1 MTEAAEEGNTRAQ
14 EYLVHYY
21 FDQDAEKY
29 DLKKACRWASEC
41 ADSSDPT
48 VAVVL
53 GISFANGEVAEID
66 EKQAFEWLSK
76 AKDQEKN
83 LNGEACYYLGKFY
96 EEGDVTEKSLDDA
109 EHFYQL
115 AVRKHFANGS
125 ESLERVRREK
135 EEIRKAEEAKAL
147 QEQKEAEEL
156 KKQEEV
162 KQLLNLKPEQA
173 EGDVKSEEEVSE
185 PEEAESEEEA
195 SESEEA
201 ESEEEASEPEGAK
214 SEEAVSETEEV
225 SEPEEAKSEEA
236 VSETEEVSELEE
248 AKSEKESLEA
258 TNTTETAENEMVSS
272 EEVEEE
278 ITSQEVEV
286 TQAQQESSP
295 QMQADIAFA
304 RLLQQ
309 AKETQS
315 RIQKL
320 PRQETV
326 KEEDQKTQESESLPK
341 EETKETETVSPE
353 PVEEDFVSEIE
364 EAESSIQK
372 EIAEAQKF
380 EKELDVL
387 QKKMAQ
393 NVQDLQE
400 EKNEA
405 EKTKVFDK
413 ADLDQIQQVEA
424 NPSSEDTE
432 SAEESE
438 QEEADIETD
447 IETDVETDAEINND
461 IETDIAYDTEESENV
476 DSEEAETFF
485 EEEEEDEDDEEWETS
500 ADNFVASLLK
510 TGAKLT
516 NTSEPVIREEE
527 ETTSE
532 TVESE
537 SENQNIEDESVETD
551 SSKAFSE
558 ETESSENESA
568 EAEPSKG
575 DSAEIDEEE
584 SLEESEDESV
594 TDEVADYI
602 ENSDNSDNSDDSY
615 DEDSDDAVDSYDDNS
630 DDAADLEE
638 DSKEEAASD
647 LVEESLSDEYSQ
659 DEYLEEDYAEDDY
672 QKEDDS
678 FEDENDSKTE
688 NQNESSVKSM
698 PRATLVDDS
707 VYEYEKAIID
717 DLKQEDVSRYVDVD
731 EETYEEVKKKK
742 HHVVPIVL
750 LVLVSSIALAAAILA
765 ATGHLGEFVNALNEQ
780 FSAGNQPDVDES
792 AKLPEKSS
800 DKALEENTEKEHSSE
815 VKSSE
820 TQTSSDTAPS
830 SSADDNLENNNEN
843 NQTSQ
848 NTAADTAAVS
858 DSAEITSSAGSTE
871 PSSLKEESST
881 PEKSVDEAETESE
894 SEIESQTESESET
907 ETESDSE
914 TETEIEKES
923 QTQTE
928 SETETKTASTEQ
940 EKTSLEQTETS
951 TQDAENKTEAE
962 TESESEVETETET
975 EMETEAES
983 ESEEDNTNPY
993 HEAAKAK
1000 YPTFSNE
1007 SYTPIPEVSSGCI
1020 YAKYTNFDE
1029 AFQTLYTNQ
1038 SDLPGAT
1045 QVALNT
1051 PGFNIIGY
1059 RVYMLAYQDGILN
1072 AYSTQLDGTDL
1083 QLSAANVGTEA
1094 YIMNGSIFSENR
1106 EYSMT
1111 GDPVGTAYPY
1121 IKRFLTFG
1129 EDKVYYLDTDG
1140 DITRSDYQH
1149 TAIQRLELGIDDG
1162 NDVAWA
1168 QVMGPYLIYYDTKTE
1183 LMYSCN
1189 LDVGTIV
1196 LLDFDGVSDPSGLC
1210 GNGNWVYGLY
1220 DGKLA
1225 KVRPNGS
1232 ELQTIYEPDDSLEL
1246 VSVEHAMEN
1255 YIILTAKNTANIK
1268 TSAENNSADSNAGI
1282 KTYCYNLQTGELT
1295 QLSAE

>member
-1 MTEAAEEGNTRAQ
+1 M
-14 EYLVHYY
+14 
-21 FDQDAEKY
+21 
-29 DLKKACRWASEC
+29 
-41 ADSSDPT
+41 
-48 VAVVL
+48 
-53 GISFANGEVAEID
+53 
-66 EKQAFEWLSK
+66 
-76 AKDQEKN
+76 
-83 LNGEACYYLGKFY
+83 
-96 EEGDVTEKSLDDA
+96 
-109 EHFYQL
+109 
-115 AVRKHFANGS
+115 
-125 ESLERVRREK
+125 
-135 EEIRKAEEAKAL
+135 
-147 QEQKEAEEL
+147 
-156 KKQEEV
+156 
-162 KQLLNLKPEQA
+162 
-173 EGDVKSEEEVSE
+173 
-185 PEEAESEEEA
+185 
-195 SESEEA
+195 
-201 ESEEEASEPEGAK
+201 
-214 SEEAVSETEEV
+214 
-225 SEPEEAKSEEA
+225 
-236 VSETEEVSELEE
+236 
-248 AKSEKESLEA
+248 
-258 TNTTETAENEMVSS
+258 
-272 EEVEEE
+272 
-278 ITSQEVEV
+278 
-286 TQAQQESSP
+286 
-295 QMQADIAFA
+295 
-304 RLLQQ
+304 
-309 AKETQS
+309 
-315 RIQKL
+315 
-320 PRQETV
+320 
-326 KEEDQKTQESESLPK
+326 PK

-438 QEEADIETD
+438 QEEAD

-558 ETESSENESA
+558 ETESSENEPA
-568 EAEPSKG
+568 EAEPSKN
-575 DSAEIDEEE
+575 DSAEIEEE
-584 SLEESEDESV
+584 SLEESEDESL

-602 ENSDNSDNSDDSY
+602 ENSDDSCEDDSDDKVDSY
-615 DEDSDDAVDSYDDNS
+615 EEDSDAAV
-630 DDAADLEE
+630 DLEE
-638 DSKEEAASD
+638 DSKEEAISD
-647 LVEESLSDEYSQ
+647 PEEESLSDEYSQ
-659 DEYLEEDYAEDDY
+659 DEYSEDGYSQDEYSEEDYAEDDY

-742 HHVVPIVL
+742 HHVVPIVI

-780 FSAGNQPDVDES
+780 FSAGNQPDAEES

-800 DKALEENTEKEHSSE
+800 DKSLEENTEKEHSSE

-820 TQTSSDTAPS
+820 TQTSSETAPS

-881 PEKSVDEAETESE
+881 QEKSVDEAETESE
-894 SEIESQTESESET
+894 SEAETEKESQTEYEFETESET
-907 ETESDSE
+907 ETESQ
-914 TETEIEKES
+914 TEK
-923 QTQTE
+923 E

-962 TESESEVETETET
+962 TESETETETET
-975 EMETEAES
+975 ESEVESEMETEAES

-1007 SYTPIPEVSSGCI
+1007 SYTPIPAVSSGCI

-1038 SDLPGAT
+1038 SDLSGAA

-1168 QVMGPYLIYYDTKTE
+1168 QVMGSYLIYYDTKTE

-1196 LLDFDGVSDPSGLC
+1196 LLDFDGVAAPSGLC

-1268 TSAENNSADSNAGI
+1268 KSAENNSADSNAGI

-1295 QLSAE
+1295 QLSSE

>member
-1 MTEAAEEGNTRAQ
+1 M
-14 EYLVHYY
+14 
-21 FDQDAEKY
+21 
-29 DLKKACRWASEC
+29 
-41 ADSSDPT
+41 
-48 VAVVL
+48 
-53 GISFANGEVAEID
+53 
-66 EKQAFEWLSK
+66 
-76 AKDQEKN
+76 
-83 LNGEACYYLGKFY
+83 
-96 EEGDVTEKSLDDA
+96 
-109 EHFYQL
+109 
-115 AVRKHFANGS
+115 
-125 ESLERVRREK
+125 
-135 EEIRKAEEAKAL
+135 
-147 QEQKEAEEL
+147 
-156 KKQEEV
+156 
-162 KQLLNLKPEQA
+162 
-173 EGDVKSEEEVSE
+173 
-185 PEEAESEEEA
+185 
-195 SESEEA
+195 
-201 ESEEEASEPEGAK
+201 
-214 SEEAVSETEEV
+214 
-225 SEPEEAKSEEA
+225 
-236 VSETEEVSELEE
+236 
-248 AKSEKESLEA
+248 
-258 TNTTETAENEMVSS
+258 
-272 EEVEEE
+272 
-278 ITSQEVEV
+278 
-286 TQAQQESSP
+286 
-295 QMQADIAFA
+295 
-304 RLLQQ
+304 
-309 AKETQS
+309 
-315 RIQKL
+315 
-320 PRQETV
+320 
-326 KEEDQKTQESESLPK
+326 PK

-372 EIAEAQKF
+372 EIAAAQKF

-438 QEEADIETD
+438 QEEAD

-558 ETESSENESA
+558 ETESSENEPA
-568 EAEPSKG
+568 EAEPSKD
-575 DSAEIDEEE
+575 DSAEIEEE
-584 SLEESEDESV
+584 SLEESEDESL

-602 ENSDNSDNSDDSY
+602 ENSDDSCEDDSDDKVDSY
-615 DEDSDDAVDSYDDNS
+615 EEDSDAAV
-630 DDAADLEE
+630 DLEE
-638 DSKEEAASD
+638 DSKEEAISD
-647 LVEESLSDEYSQ
+647 PEEESLSDEYSQ
-659 DEYLEEDYAEDDY
+659 DEYSEDGYSQDEYSEEDYAEDDY

-742 HHVVPIVL
+742 HHVVPIVI

-780 FSAGNQPDVDES
+780 FSAGNQPDAEES

-800 DKALEENTEKEHSSE
+800 DKSLEENTEKEHSSE

-820 TQTSSDTAPS
+820 TQTSSETAPS

-881 PEKSVDEAETESE
+881 QEKSVDEAETESE
-894 SEIESQTESESET
+894 SEAET
-907 ETESDSE
+907 E
-914 TETEIEKES
+914 K
-923 QTQTE
+923 E

-951 TQDAENKTEAE
+951 TQDAENKTES
-962 TESESEVETETET
+962 ESESERETETESQT
-975 EMETEAES
+975 ESEVESEMETEAES

-1007 SYTPIPEVSSGCI
+1007 SYTPIPAVSSGCI

-1196 LLDFDGVSDPSGLC
+1196 LLDFDGVAAPSGLC

-1282 KTYCYNLQTGELT
+1282 KTYCYNLQTGELS

>member
-1 MTEAAEEGNTRAQ
+1 M
-14 EYLVHYY
+14 
-21 FDQDAEKY
+21 
-29 DLKKACRWASEC
+29 
-41 ADSSDPT
+41 
-48 VAVVL
+48 
-53 GISFANGEVAEID
+53 
-66 EKQAFEWLSK
+66 
-76 AKDQEKN
+76 
-83 LNGEACYYLGKFY
+83 
-96 EEGDVTEKSLDDA
+96 
-109 EHFYQL
+109 
-115 AVRKHFANGS
+115 
-125 ESLERVRREK
+125 
-135 EEIRKAEEAKAL
+135 
-147 QEQKEAEEL
+147 
-156 KKQEEV
+156 
-162 KQLLNLKPEQA
+162 
-173 EGDVKSEEEVSE
+173 
-185 PEEAESEEEA
+185 
-195 SESEEA
+195 
-201 ESEEEASEPEGAK
+201 
-214 SEEAVSETEEV
+214 
-225 SEPEEAKSEEA
+225 
-236 VSETEEVSELEE
+236 
-248 AKSEKESLEA
+248 
-258 TNTTETAENEMVSS
+258 
-272 EEVEEE
+272 
-278 ITSQEVEV
+278 
-286 TQAQQESSP
+286 
-295 QMQADIAFA
+295 
-304 RLLQQ
+304 
-309 AKETQS
+309 
-315 RIQKL
+315 
-320 PRQETV
+320 
-326 KEEDQKTQESESLPK
+326 
-341 EETKETETVSPE
+341 
-353 PVEEDFVSEIE
+353 
-364 EAESSIQK
+364 
-372 EIAEAQKF
+372 
-380 EKELDVL
+380 
-387 QKKMAQ
+387 
-393 NVQDLQE
+393 
-400 EKNEA
+400 
-405 EKTKVFDK
+405 
-413 ADLDQIQQVEA
+413 
-424 NPSSEDTE
+424 
-432 SAEESE
+432 
-438 QEEADIETD
+438 
-447 IETDVETDAEINND
+447 
-461 IETDIAYDTEESENV
+461 
-476 DSEEAETFF
+476 
-485 EEEEEDEDDEEWETS
+485 
-500 ADNFVASLLK
+500 
-510 TGAKLT
+510 
-516 NTSEPVIREEE
+516 
-527 ETTSE
+527 
-532 TVESE
+532 
-537 SENQNIEDESVETD
+537 
-551 SSKAFSE
+551 
-558 ETESSENESA
+558 
-568 EAEPSKG
+568 
-575 DSAEIDEEE
+575 
-584 SLEESEDESV
+584 
-594 TDEVADYI
+594 
-602 ENSDNSDNSDDSY
+602 
-615 DEDSDDAVDSYDDNS
+615 
-630 DDAADLEE
+630 
-638 DSKEEAASD
+638 
-647 LVEESLSDEYSQ
+647 
-659 DEYLEEDYAEDDY
+659 
-672 QKEDDS
+672 
-678 FEDENDSKTE
+678 
-688 NQNESSVKSM
+688 
-698 PRATLVDDS
+698 
-707 VYEYEKAIID
+707 
-717 DLKQEDVSRYVDVD
+717 D

-780 FSAGNQPDVDES
+780 FSSGNQPDADES
-792 AKLPEKSS
+792 AKLPDKSS

-820 TQTSSDTAPS
+820 TQTSSETAPS
-830 SSADDNLENNNEN
+830 SSADDNSENNNEN

-881 PEKSVDEAETESE
+881 PEKSVDEVETESETEKESQTESE
-894 SEIESQTESESET
+894 SETESETETETETESQTESESET
-907 ETESDSE
+907 ETE
-914 TETEIEKES
+914 
-923 QTQTE
+923 
-928 SETETKTASTEQ
+928 TKLASTEQ

-951 TQDAENKTEAE
+951 TEDAETK
-962 TESESEVETETET
+962 TESESESERETEKESQTESESEGETEKESQTESESEAETETETESEPETET

-1000 YPTFSNE
+1000 YPAFSNE

-1038 SDLPGAT
+1038 SDLTGAA

-1196 LLDFDGVSDPSGLC
+1196 LLDFDGVADPSGLC

>member
-1 MTEAAEEGNTRAQ
+1 M
-14 EYLVHYY
+14 
-21 FDQDAEKY
+21 
-29 DLKKACRWASEC
+29 
-41 ADSSDPT
+41 
-48 VAVVL
+48 
-53 GISFANGEVAEID
+53 
-66 EKQAFEWLSK
+66 
-76 AKDQEKN
+76 
-83 LNGEACYYLGKFY
+83 
-96 EEGDVTEKSLDDA
+96 
-109 EHFYQL
+109 
-115 AVRKHFANGS
+115 
-125 ESLERVRREK
+125 
-135 EEIRKAEEAKAL
+135 
-147 QEQKEAEEL
+147 
-156 KKQEEV
+156 
-162 KQLLNLKPEQA
+162 
-173 EGDVKSEEEVSE
+173 
-185 PEEAESEEEA
+185 
-195 SESEEA
+195 
-201 ESEEEASEPEGAK
+201 
-214 SEEAVSETEEV
+214 
-225 SEPEEAKSEEA
+225 
-236 VSETEEVSELEE
+236 
-248 AKSEKESLEA
+248 
-258 TNTTETAENEMVSS
+258 
-272 EEVEEE
+272 
-278 ITSQEVEV
+278 
-286 TQAQQESSP
+286 
-295 QMQADIAFA
+295 
-304 RLLQQ
+304 
-309 AKETQS
+309 
-315 RIQKL
+315 
-320 PRQETV
+320 
-326 KEEDQKTQESESLPK
+326 PK

-447 IETDVETDAEINND
+447 VETDAEINND
-461 IETDIAYDTEESENV
+461 IETDIAYDTEESESV

-568 EAEPSKG
+568 EAEPSKD

-584 SLEESEDESV
+584 SLEESEDESL

-602 ENSDNSDNSDDSY
+602 ENSDNSDDSY
-615 DEDSDDAVDSYDDNS
+615 AEDSDDAVDSYDDNS

-647 LVEESLSDEYSQ
+647 LEEESLSDEYSQ
-659 DEYLEEDYAEDDY
+659 DEYSEEDYAEDDY

-688 NQNESSVKSM
+688 NQNESLVKSM

-742 HHVVPIVL
+742 HHVVPIVI

-780 FSAGNQPDVDES
+780 FSAGNQPDAEES
-792 AKLPEKSS
+792 VKLPEKSS

-820 TQTSSDTAPS
+820 TQTSSDTAAS

-871 PSSLKEESST
+871 PSSLREESST
-881 PEKSVDEAETESE
+881 QEKSVDEAETESE
-894 SEIESQTESESET
+894 SETETEKESQTESESKVET
-907 ETESDSE
+907 ETELERE
-914 TETEIEKES
+914 TES
-923 QTQTE
+923 QTEKE
-928 SETETKTASTEQ
+928 SETETNTASTEQ

-962 TESESEVETETET
+962 TESETETESESEVETETESQT
-975 EMETEAES
+975 ESEVESEMETEAES

-1007 SYTPIPEVSSGCI
+1007 SYTPIPDVSSGCI

-1038 SDLPGAT
+1038 SDLSGAA

-1196 LLDFDGVSDPSGLC
+1196 LLDFDGVAAPSGLC

-1282 KTYCYNLQTGELT
+1282 KTYCYNLQTGELS

>member
-1 MTEAAEEGNTRAQ
+1 M
-14 EYLVHYY
+14 
-21 FDQDAEKY
+21 
-29 DLKKACRWASEC
+29 
-41 ADSSDPT
+41 
-48 VAVVL
+48 
-53 GISFANGEVAEID
+53 
-66 EKQAFEWLSK
+66 
-76 AKDQEKN
+76 
-83 LNGEACYYLGKFY
+83 
-96 EEGDVTEKSLDDA
+96 
-109 EHFYQL
+109 
-115 AVRKHFANGS
+115 
-125 ESLERVRREK
+125 
-135 EEIRKAEEAKAL
+135 
-147 QEQKEAEEL
+147 
-156 KKQEEV
+156 
-162 KQLLNLKPEQA
+162 
-173 EGDVKSEEEVSE
+173 
-185 PEEAESEEEA
+185 
-195 SESEEA
+195 
-201 ESEEEASEPEGAK
+201 
-214 SEEAVSETEEV
+214 
-225 SEPEEAKSEEA
+225 
-236 VSETEEVSELEE
+236 
-248 AKSEKESLEA
+248 
-258 TNTTETAENEMVSS
+258 
-272 EEVEEE
+272 
-278 ITSQEVEV
+278 
-286 TQAQQESSP
+286 
-295 QMQADIAFA
+295 
-304 RLLQQ
+304 
-309 AKETQS
+309 
-315 RIQKL
+315 
-320 PRQETV
+320 
-326 KEEDQKTQESESLPK
+326 PK

-372 EIAEAQKF
+372 EIAAAQKF

-438 QEEADIETD
+438 QEEAD

-558 ETESSENESA
+558 ETESSENEPA
-568 EAEPSKG
+568 EAEPSKD
-575 DSAEIDEEE
+575 DSAEIEEE
-584 SLEESEDESV
+584 SLEESEDESL

-602 ENSDNSDNSDDSY
+602 ENSDDSCEDDSDDKVDSY
-615 DEDSDDAVDSYDDNS
+615 EEDSDAAV
-630 DDAADLEE
+630 DLEE
-638 DSKEEAASD
+638 DSKEEAISD
-647 LVEESLSDEYSQ
+647 PEEESLSDEYSQ
-659 DEYLEEDYAEDDY
+659 DEYSEDGYSQDEYSEEDYAEDDY

-742 HHVVPIVL
+742 HHVVPIVI

-780 FSAGNQPDVDES
+780 FSAGNQPDAEES

-800 DKALEENTEKEHSSE
+800 DKSLEENTEKEHSSE

-820 TQTSSDTAPS
+820 TQTSSETAPS

-881 PEKSVDEAETESE
+881 QEKSVDEAETESE
-894 SEIESQTESESET
+894 SEAET
-907 ETESDSE
+907 E
-914 TETEIEKES
+914 K
-923 QTQTE
+923 E

-951 TQDAENKTEAE
+951 TQDAENKTES
-962 TESESEVETETET
+962 ESESERETETESQT
-975 EMETEAES
+975 ESEVESEMETEAES
-983 ESEEDNTNPY
+983 EYEEDNTNPY

-1007 SYTPIPEVSSGCI
+1007 SYTPIPAVSSGCI

-1038 SDLPGAT
+1038 SDLSGAA

-1168 QVMGPYLIYYDTKTE
+1168 QVMGSHLIYYDTKTE

-1196 LLDFDGVSDPSGLC
+1196 LLDFDGVAAPSGLC

-1255 YIILTAKNTANIK
+1255 YIILTAKNTAKIK
-1268 TSAENNSADSNAGI
+1268 KSAENNSADSNAGI

-1295 QLSAE
+1295 QLSSE

>member
-1 MTEAAEEGNTRAQ
+1 M
-14 EYLVHYY
+14 
-21 FDQDAEKY
+21 
-29 DLKKACRWASEC
+29 
-41 ADSSDPT
+41 
-48 VAVVL
+48 
-53 GISFANGEVAEID
+53 
-66 EKQAFEWLSK
+66 
-76 AKDQEKN
+76 
-83 LNGEACYYLGKFY
+83 
-96 EEGDVTEKSLDDA
+96 
-109 EHFYQL
+109 
-115 AVRKHFANGS
+115 
-125 ESLERVRREK
+125 
-135 EEIRKAEEAKAL
+135 
-147 QEQKEAEEL
+147 
-156 KKQEEV
+156 
-162 KQLLNLKPEQA
+162 
-173 EGDVKSEEEVSE
+173 
-185 PEEAESEEEA
+185 
-195 SESEEA
+195 
-201 ESEEEASEPEGAK
+201 
-214 SEEAVSETEEV
+214 
-225 SEPEEAKSEEA
+225 
-236 VSETEEVSELEE
+236 
-248 AKSEKESLEA
+248 
-258 TNTTETAENEMVSS
+258 
-272 EEVEEE
+272 
-278 ITSQEVEV
+278 
-286 TQAQQESSP
+286 
-295 QMQADIAFA
+295 
-304 RLLQQ
+304 
-309 AKETQS
+309 
-315 RIQKL
+315 
-320 PRQETV
+320 
-326 KEEDQKTQESESLPK
+326 PK

-372 EIAEAQKF
+372 EIAAAQKF

-438 QEEADIETD
+438 QEEAD

-558 ETESSENESA
+558 ETESSENEPA
-568 EAEPSKG
+568 EAEPSKD
-575 DSAEIDEEE
+575 DSAEIEE
-584 SLEESEDESV
+584 SLEESEDESL

-602 ENSDNSDNSDDSY
+602 ENSDDSCEDDSDDKVDSY
-615 DEDSDDAVDSYDDNS
+615 EEDSDAAV
-630 DDAADLEE
+630 DLEE
-638 DSKEEAASD
+638 DSKEEAISD
-647 LVEESLSDEYSQ
+647 PEEESLSDEYSQ
-659 DEYLEEDYAEDDY
+659 DEYSEDGYSQDEYSEEDYAEDDY

-742 HHVVPIVL
+742 HHVVPIVI

-780 FSAGNQPDVDES
+780 FSAGNQPDAEES

-800 DKALEENTEKEHSSE
+800 DKSLEENTEKEHSSE

-820 TQTSSDTAPS
+820 TQTSSETAPS

-881 PEKSVDEAETESE
+881 QEKSVDEAETESE
-894 SEIESQTESESET
+894 SEAET
-907 ETESDSE
+907 E
-914 TETEIEKES
+914 K
-923 QTQTE
+923 E

-951 TQDAENKTEAE
+951 TQDAENKTES
-962 TESESEVETETET
+962 ESESERETETESQT
-975 EMETEAES
+975 ESEVESEMETEAES

-1007 SYTPIPEVSSGCI
+1007 SYTPIPAVSSGCI

-1196 LLDFDGVSDPSGLC
+1196 LLDFDGVAAPSGLC

-1282 KTYCYNLQTGELT
+1282 KTYCYNLQTGELS

>member
-1 MTEAAEEGNTRAQ
+1 M
-14 EYLVHYY
+14 
-21 FDQDAEKY
+21 
-29 DLKKACRWASEC
+29 
-41 ADSSDPT
+41 
-48 VAVVL
+48 
-53 GISFANGEVAEID
+53 
-66 EKQAFEWLSK
+66 
-76 AKDQEKN
+76 
-83 LNGEACYYLGKFY
+83 
-96 EEGDVTEKSLDDA
+96 
-109 EHFYQL
+109 
-115 AVRKHFANGS
+115 
-125 ESLERVRREK
+125 
-135 EEIRKAEEAKAL
+135 
-147 QEQKEAEEL
+147 
-156 KKQEEV
+156 
-162 KQLLNLKPEQA
+162 
-173 EGDVKSEEEVSE
+173 
-185 PEEAESEEEA
+185 
-195 SESEEA
+195 
-201 ESEEEASEPEGAK
+201 
-214 SEEAVSETEEV
+214 
-225 SEPEEAKSEEA
+225 
-236 VSETEEVSELEE
+236 
-248 AKSEKESLEA
+248 
-258 TNTTETAENEMVSS
+258 
-272 EEVEEE
+272 
-278 ITSQEVEV
+278 
-286 TQAQQESSP
+286 
-295 QMQADIAFA
+295 
-304 RLLQQ
+304 
-309 AKETQS
+309 
-315 RIQKL
+315 
-320 PRQETV
+320 
-326 KEEDQKTQESESLPK
+326 
-341 EETKETETVSPE
+341 
-353 PVEEDFVSEIE
+353 
-364 EAESSIQK
+364 
-372 EIAEAQKF
+372 
-380 EKELDVL
+380 
-387 QKKMAQ
+387 
-393 NVQDLQE
+393 
-400 EKNEA
+400 
-405 EKTKVFDK
+405 
-413 ADLDQIQQVEA
+413 
-424 NPSSEDTE
+424 
-432 SAEESE
+432 
-438 QEEADIETD
+438 
-447 IETDVETDAEINND
+447 
-461 IETDIAYDTEESENV
+461 
-476 DSEEAETFF
+476 
-485 EEEEEDEDDEEWETS
+485 
-500 ADNFVASLLK
+500 
-510 TGAKLT
+510 
-516 NTSEPVIREEE
+516 IREEE
-527 ETTSE
+527 ETPSE
-532 TVESE
+532 IAETE
-537 SENQNIEDESVETD
+537 SENQNIEEEPVEID
-551 SSKAFSE
+551 SS
-558 ETESSENESA
+558 ETEPIETEPSENESA
-568 EAEPSKG
+568 EAEPLK
-575 DSAEIDEEE
+575 DESAEMDAEE
-584 SLEESEDESV
+584 SLEESEDESL
-594 TDEVADYI
+594 TDEVTDYI
-602 ENSDNSDNSDDSY
+602 ENS
-615 DEDSDDAVDSYDDNS
+615 EDSDAENSDGIVDSYEDNS
-630 DDAADLEE
+630 DDAVDLEE

-647 LVEESLSDEYSQ
+647 PVEESLSDEYSQ
-659 DEYLEEDYAEDDY
+659 DEYSEDGYSEDEYSEEDYAEGDY
-672 QKEDDS
+672 QKEDDG

-780 FSAGNQPDVDES
+780 FSSGNQPDADES
-792 AKLPEKSS
+792 AKLPDKSS

-820 TQTSSDTAPS
+820 TQTSSETAPS
-830 SSADDNLENNNEN
+830 SSADDNSENNNEN

-881 PEKSVDEAETESE
+881 PEKSVDEVETESETEKESQTESE
-894 SEIESQTESESET
+894 SETESETETETETESQTESESET
-907 ETESDSE
+907 ETE
-914 TETEIEKES
+914 
-923 QTQTE
+923 
-928 SETETKTASTEQ
+928 TKLASTEQ

-951 TQDAENKTEAE
+951 TEDAETK
-962 TESESEVETETET
+962 TESESESERETEKESQTESESEGETEKESQTESESEAETETETESEPETET

-1000 YPTFSNE
+1000 YPAFSNE

-1038 SDLPGAT
+1038 SDLTGAA

-1196 LLDFDGVSDPSGLC
+1196 LLDFDGVADPSGLC

>member
-1 MTEAAEEGNTRAQ
+1 
-14 EYLVHYY
+14 
-21 FDQDAEKY
+21 
-29 DLKKACRWASEC
+29 
-41 ADSSDPT
+41 
-48 VAVVL
+48 
-53 GISFANGEVAEID
+53 
-66 EKQAFEWLSK
+66 
-76 AKDQEKN
+76 
-83 LNGEACYYLGKFY
+83 
-96 EEGDVTEKSLDDA
+96 
-109 EHFYQL
+109 
-115 AVRKHFANGS
+115 
-125 ESLERVRREK
+125 
-135 EEIRKAEEAKAL
+135 
-147 QEQKEAEEL
+147 
-156 KKQEEV
+156 
-162 KQLLNLKPEQA
+162 
-173 EGDVKSEEEVSE
+173 
-185 PEEAESEEEA
+185 
-195 SESEEA
+195 
-201 ESEEEASEPEGAK
+201 
-214 SEEAVSETEEV
+214 
-225 SEPEEAKSEEA
+225 
-236 VSETEEVSELEE
+236 
-248 AKSEKESLEA
+248 
-258 TNTTETAENEMVSS
+258 
-272 EEVEEE
+272 
-278 ITSQEVEV
+278 
-286 TQAQQESSP
+286 
-295 QMQADIAFA
+295 
-304 RLLQQ
+304 
-309 AKETQS
+309 
-315 RIQKL
+315 
-320 PRQETV
+320 
-326 KEEDQKTQESESLPK
+326 
-341 EETKETETVSPE
+341 
-353 PVEEDFVSEIE
+353 
-364 EAESSIQK
+364 
-372 EIAEAQKF
+372 
-380 EKELDVL
+380 
-387 QKKMAQ
+387 
-393 NVQDLQE
+393 
-400 EKNEA
+400 
-405 EKTKVFDK
+405 
-413 ADLDQIQQVEA
+413 
-424 NPSSEDTE
+424 
-432 SAEESE
+432 
-438 QEEADIETD
+438 
-447 IETDVETDAEINND
+447 
-461 IETDIAYDTEESENV
+461 
-476 DSEEAETFF
+476 
-485 EEEEEDEDDEEWETS
+485 
-500 ADNFVASLLK
+500 
-510 TGAKLT
+510 
-516 NTSEPVIREEE
+516 
-527 ETTSE
+527 SE

-558 ETESSENESA
+558 ETESSENEPA
-568 EAEPSKG
+568 EAEPSKD
-575 DSAEIDEEE
+575 DSAEIEEE
-584 SLEESEDESV
+584 SLEESEDESL

-602 ENSDNSDNSDDSY
+602 ENSDDSCEDDSDDKVDSY
-615 DEDSDDAVDSYDDNS
+615 EEDSDAAV
-630 DDAADLEE
+630 DLEE
-638 DSKEEAASD
+638 DSKEEAISD
-647 LVEESLSDEYSQ
+647 PEEESLSDEYSQ
-659 DEYLEEDYAEDDY
+659 DEYSEDGYSQDEYSEEDYAEDDY

-742 HHVVPIVL
+742 HHVVPIVI

-780 FSAGNQPDVDES
+780 FSAGNQPDAEES

-800 DKALEENTEKEHSSE
+800 DKSLEENTEKEHSSE

-820 TQTSSDTAPS
+820 TQTSSETAPS

-881 PEKSVDEAETESE
+881 QEKSVDEAETESE
-894 SEIESQTESESET
+894 SEAET
-907 ETESDSE
+907 E
-914 TETEIEKES
+914 K
-923 QTQTE
+923 E

-962 TESESEVETETET
+962 TESETETETET
-975 EMETEAES
+975 ESEVESEMETEAES

-1007 SYTPIPEVSSGCI
+1007 SYTPIPAVSSGCI

-1038 SDLPGAT
+1038 SDLSGAA

-1196 LLDFDGVSDPSGLC
+1196 LLDFDGVAAPSGLC

-1282 KTYCYNLQTGELT
+1282 KTYCYNLQTGELS

>member
-1 MTEAAEEGNTRAQ
+1 
-14 EYLVHYY
+14 
-21 FDQDAEKY
+21 
-29 DLKKACRWASEC
+29 
-41 ADSSDPT
+41 
-48 VAVVL
+48 
-53 GISFANGEVAEID
+53 
-66 EKQAFEWLSK
+66 
-76 AKDQEKN
+76 
-83 LNGEACYYLGKFY
+83 
-96 EEGDVTEKSLDDA
+96 
-109 EHFYQL
+109 
-115 AVRKHFANGS
+115 
-125 ESLERVRREK
+125 
-135 EEIRKAEEAKAL
+135 
-147 QEQKEAEEL
+147 
-156 KKQEEV
+156 
-162 KQLLNLKPEQA
+162 
-173 EGDVKSEEEVSE
+173 
-185 PEEAESEEEA
+185 
-195 SESEEA
+195 
-201 ESEEEASEPEGAK
+201 
-214 SEEAVSETEEV
+214 
-225 SEPEEAKSEEA
+225 
-236 VSETEEVSELEE
+236 
-248 AKSEKESLEA
+248 
-258 TNTTETAENEMVSS
+258 MVSS

-320 PRQETV
+320 PKQETV

-372 EIAEAQKF
+372 EIAAAQKF

-438 QEEADIETD
+438 QEEAD

-527 ETTSE
+527 ETPSE

-568 EAEPSKG
+568 EAEPSKD

-584 SLEESEDESV
+584 SLEESEDESL

-602 ENSDNSDNSDDSY
+602 ENSDNSDDSY

-659 DEYLEEDYAEDDY
+659 DEYSEEDYAEDDY

-742 HHVVPIVL
+742 HHVVPIVI

-780 FSAGNQPDVDES
+780 FSAGNQPDAEES

-800 DKALEENTEKEHSSE
+800 DKSLEENTEKEHSSE

-820 TQTSSDTAPS
+820 TQTSSETAPS

-881 PEKSVDEAETESE
+881 QEKSVDEAETESE
-894 SEIESQTESESET
+894 SEAETEKESQTEYESETESET
-907 ETESDSE
+907 ETESQ
-914 TETEIEKES
+914 TEK
-923 QTQTE
+923 E

-962 TESESEVETETET
+962 TESETETETET
-975 EMETEAES
+975 ESEVESEMETEAES

-1007 SYTPIPEVSSGCI
+1007 SYTPIPAVSSGCI

-1038 SDLPGAT
+1038 SDLSGAA

-1282 KTYCYNLQTGELT
+1282 KTYCYNLQTGELS

>member
-1 MTEAAEEGNTRAQ
+1 M
-14 EYLVHYY
+14 
-21 FDQDAEKY
+21 
-29 DLKKACRWASEC
+29 
-41 ADSSDPT
+41 
-48 VAVVL
+48 
-53 GISFANGEVAEID
+53 
-66 EKQAFEWLSK
+66 
-76 AKDQEKN
+76 
-83 LNGEACYYLGKFY
+83 
-96 EEGDVTEKSLDDA
+96 
-109 EHFYQL
+109 
-115 AVRKHFANGS
+115 
-125 ESLERVRREK
+125 
-135 EEIRKAEEAKAL
+135 
-147 QEQKEAEEL
+147 
-156 KKQEEV
+156 
-162 KQLLNLKPEQA
+162 
-173 EGDVKSEEEVSE
+173 
-185 PEEAESEEEA
+185 
-195 SESEEA
+195 
-201 ESEEEASEPEGAK
+201 
-214 SEEAVSETEEV
+214 
-225 SEPEEAKSEEA
+225 
-236 VSETEEVSELEE
+236 
-248 AKSEKESLEA
+248 
-258 TNTTETAENEMVSS
+258 
-272 EEVEEE
+272 
-278 ITSQEVEV
+278 
-286 TQAQQESSP
+286 
-295 QMQADIAFA
+295 
-304 RLLQQ
+304 
-309 AKETQS
+309 
-315 RIQKL
+315 
-320 PRQETV
+320 
-326 KEEDQKTQESESLPK
+326 
-341 EETKETETVSPE
+341 
-353 PVEEDFVSEIE
+353 
-364 EAESSIQK
+364 
-372 EIAEAQKF
+372 
-380 EKELDVL
+380 
-387 QKKMAQ
+387 
-393 NVQDLQE
+393 
-400 EKNEA
+400 
-405 EKTKVFDK
+405 
-413 ADLDQIQQVEA
+413 
-424 NPSSEDTE
+424 
-432 SAEESE
+432 
-438 QEEADIETD
+438 
-447 IETDVETDAEINND
+447 
-461 IETDIAYDTEESENV
+461 
-476 DSEEAETFF
+476 
-485 EEEEEDEDDEEWETS
+485 
-500 ADNFVASLLK
+500 
-510 TGAKLT
+510 
-516 NTSEPVIREEE
+516 
-527 ETTSE
+527 
-532 TVESE
+532 
-537 SENQNIEDESVETD
+537 
-551 SSKAFSE
+551 
-558 ETESSENESA
+558 
-568 EAEPSKG
+568 
-575 DSAEIDEEE
+575 
-584 SLEESEDESV
+584 
-594 TDEVADYI
+594 
-602 ENSDNSDNSDDSY
+602 
-615 DEDSDDAVDSYDDNS
+615 
-630 DDAADLEE
+630 
-638 DSKEEAASD
+638 
-647 LVEESLSDEYSQ
+647 SDEYSQ
-659 DEYLEEDYAEDDY
+659 DEYSEDDY

-742 HHVVPIVL
+742 HHVVPIVI

-780 FSAGNQPDVDES
+780 FSSGNQPDADES
-792 AKLPEKSS
+792 AKLPDKAS
-800 DKALEENTEKEHSSE
+800 DKSLEENTEKEHSSE

-820 TQTSSDTAPS
+820 TQTSSETALS
-830 SSADDNLENNNEN
+830 SSADDNSENNNEN

-894 SEIESQTESESET
+894 SDIESQTESESET
-907 ETESDSE
+907 ESE
-914 TETEIEKES
+914 TETEKES
-923 QTQTE
+923 QTEKESETE

-951 TQDAENKTEAE
+951 TQDAENRTESESESERETEKESQTESESETETEKESQTEKESETESETETEIE
-962 TESESEVETETET
+962 TESESETET

-1007 SYTPIPEVSSGCI
+1007 SYTPIPDVSSGCI

-1268 TSAENNSADSNAGI
+1268 TSAENNSADSNARI

>member
-1 MTEAAEEGNTRAQ
+1 M
-14 EYLVHYY
+14 
-21 FDQDAEKY
+21 
-29 DLKKACRWASEC
+29 
-41 ADSSDPT
+41 
-48 VAVVL
+48 
-53 GISFANGEVAEID
+53 
-66 EKQAFEWLSK
+66 
-76 AKDQEKN
+76 
-83 LNGEACYYLGKFY
+83 
-96 EEGDVTEKSLDDA
+96 
-109 EHFYQL
+109 
-115 AVRKHFANGS
+115 
-125 ESLERVRREK
+125 
-135 EEIRKAEEAKAL
+135 
-147 QEQKEAEEL
+147 
-156 KKQEEV
+156 
-162 KQLLNLKPEQA
+162 
-173 EGDVKSEEEVSE
+173 
-185 PEEAESEEEA
+185 
-195 SESEEA
+195 
-201 ESEEEASEPEGAK
+201 
-214 SEEAVSETEEV
+214 
-225 SEPEEAKSEEA
+225 
-236 VSETEEVSELEE
+236 
-248 AKSEKESLEA
+248 
-258 TNTTETAENEMVSS
+258 
-272 EEVEEE
+272 
-278 ITSQEVEV
+278 
-286 TQAQQESSP
+286 
-295 QMQADIAFA
+295 
-304 RLLQQ
+304 
-309 AKETQS
+309 
-315 RIQKL
+315 
-320 PRQETV
+320 
-326 KEEDQKTQESESLPK
+326 
-341 EETKETETVSPE
+341 
-353 PVEEDFVSEIE
+353 
-364 EAESSIQK
+364 
-372 EIAEAQKF
+372 
-380 EKELDVL
+380 
-387 QKKMAQ
+387 
-393 NVQDLQE
+393 
-400 EKNEA
+400 
-405 EKTKVFDK
+405 
-413 ADLDQIQQVEA
+413 
-424 NPSSEDTE
+424 
-432 SAEESE
+432 
-438 QEEADIETD
+438 
-447 IETDVETDAEINND
+447 
-461 IETDIAYDTEESENV
+461 
-476 DSEEAETFF
+476 
-485 EEEEEDEDDEEWETS
+485 
-500 ADNFVASLLK
+500 
-510 TGAKLT
+510 
-516 NTSEPVIREEE
+516 IREEE
-527 ETTSE
+527 ETPSE
-532 TVESE
+532 IAETE
-537 SENQNIEDESVETD
+537 SENQNIEEEPVEID
-551 SSKAFSE
+551 SS
-558 ETESSENESA
+558 ETEPIETEPSENKSA
-568 EAEPSKG
+568 EAEPSK
-575 DSAEIDEEE
+575 DESAEMDAEE
-584 SLEESEDESV
+584 SLEESEDESL
-594 TDEVADYI
+594 TDEVTDYI
-602 ENSDNSDNSDDSY
+602 ENSEE
-615 DEDSDDAVDSYDDNS
+615 EDSDSIVDSYEDNS
-630 DDAADLEE
+630 DDAVDLEE

-647 LVEESLSDEYSQ
+647 PVEESLSDEYSQ
-659 DEYLEEDYAEDDY
+659 DEYSEDGYSEDEYSEEDYAEGDY
-672 QKEDDS
+672 QKEDDG

-780 FSAGNQPDVDES
+780 FSSGNQPDADES
-792 AKLPEKSS
+792 AKLPDKAS

-820 TQTSSDTAPS
+820 TQTSSETAPS
-830 SSADDNLENNNEN
+830 SSADDNSENNNEN

-881 PEKSVDEAETESE
+881 PEKSVDEVETESE
-894 SEIESQTESESET
+894 TEKESQTESESET
-907 ETESDSE
+907 ESE
-914 TETEIEKES
+914 TETE
-923 QTQTE
+923 
-928 SETETKTASTEQ
+928 TKPASTEQ

-951 TQDAENKTEAE
+951 TEDAETK
-962 TESESEVETETET
+962 TESESEVETEKESQTKSESELELETETETESESETET

-1020 YAKYTNFDE
+1020 YAKYTDFDE

-1038 SDLPGAT
+1038 SDLPGVA

-1196 LLDFDGVSDPSGLC
+1196 LLDFDGVADPSGLC

-1268 TSAENNSADSNAGI
+1268 KGAENNSADSNAGI

>member
-1 MTEAAEEGNTRAQ
+1 MP
-14 EYLVHYY
+14 
-21 FDQDAEKY
+21 K
-29 DLKKACRWASEC
+29 
-41 ADSSDPT
+41 
-48 VAVVL
+48 
-53 GISFANGEVAEID
+53 
-66 EKQAFEWLSK
+66 
-76 AKDQEKN
+76 
-83 LNGEACYYLGKFY
+83 
-96 EEGDVTEKSLDDA
+96 
-109 EHFYQL
+109 
-115 AVRKHFANGS
+115 
-125 ESLERVRREK
+125 
-135 EEIRKAEEAKAL
+135 
-147 QEQKEAEEL
+147 
-156 KKQEEV
+156 
-162 KQLLNLKPEQA
+162 
-173 EGDVKSEEEVSE
+173 EVS
-185 PEEAESEEEA
+185 
-195 SESEEA
+195 
-201 ESEEEASEPEGAK
+201 
-214 SEEAVSETEEV
+214 
-225 SEPEEAKSEEA
+225 
-236 VSETEEVSELEE
+236 
-248 AKSEKESLEA
+248 
-258 TNTTETAENEMVSS
+258 
-272 EEVEEE
+272 
-278 ITSQEVEV
+278 
-286 TQAQQESSP
+286 
-295 QMQADIAFA
+295 
-304 RLLQQ
+304 
-309 AKETQS
+309 
-315 RIQKL
+315 
-320 PRQETV
+320 
-326 KEEDQKTQESESLPK
+326 
-341 EETKETETVSPE
+341 KETETVSSE

-438 QEEADIETD
+438 QEEAA

-485 EEEEEDEDDEEWETS
+485 EEEEDEDDEEWETS

-558 ETESSENESA
+558 ETESSENEPA
-568 EAEPSKG
+568 EAEPSKD
-575 DSAEIDEEE
+575 DSAEIEEE
-584 SLEESEDESV
+584 SLEESEDESL

-602 ENSDNSDNSDDSY
+602 ENSDDSCEDDSDDKVDSY
-615 DEDSDDAVDSYDDNS
+615 EEDSDAAV
-630 DDAADLEE
+630 DLEE
-638 DSKEEAASD
+638 DSKEEAISD
-647 LVEESLSDEYSQ
+647 PEEESLSDEYSQ
-659 DEYLEEDYAEDDY
+659 DEYSEDGYSQDEYSEEDYAEDDY

-688 NQNESSVKSM
+688 NQNESLVKSM

-742 HHVVPIVL
+742 HHVVPIVI

-780 FSAGNQPDVDES
+780 FSAGNQPDAEES

-800 DKALEENTEKEHSSE
+800 DKSLEENTEKEHSSE

-820 TQTSSDTAPS
+820 TQTSSETAPS

-881 PEKSVDEAETESE
+881 QEKSVDEAETESE
-894 SEIESQTESESET
+894 SEAETEKESQTEYESETESETEIESQTE
-907 ETESDSE
+907 
-914 TETEIEKES
+914 K
-923 QTQTE
+923 E

-962 TESESEVETETET
+962 TESETETETET
-975 EMETEAES
+975 ESEVESEMETEAES

-1007 SYTPIPEVSSGCI
+1007 SYTPIPAVSSGCI

-1038 SDLPGAT
+1038 SDLSGAA

-1196 LLDFDGVSDPSGLC
+1196 LLDFDGVAAPSGLC

-1232 ELQTIYEPDDSLEL
+1232 ELQTIYEPDLSLIHISEPDDSLEL

-1268 TSAENNSADSNAGI
+1268 KSAENNSADSNAGI

-1295 QLSAE
+1295 QLSSE

>member
-1 MTEAAEEGNTRAQ
+1 
-14 EYLVHYY
+14 
-21 FDQDAEKY
+21 
-29 DLKKACRWASEC
+29 
-41 ADSSDPT
+41 
-48 VAVVL
+48 
-53 GISFANGEVAEID
+53 
-66 EKQAFEWLSK
+66 
-76 AKDQEKN
+76 
-83 LNGEACYYLGKFY
+83 
-96 EEGDVTEKSLDDA
+96 
-109 EHFYQL
+109 
-115 AVRKHFANGS
+115 
-125 ESLERVRREK
+125 
-135 EEIRKAEEAKAL
+135 
-147 QEQKEAEEL
+147 
-156 KKQEEV
+156 
-162 KQLLNLKPEQA
+162 
-173 EGDVKSEEEVSE
+173 
-185 PEEAESEEEA
+185 
-195 SESEEA
+195 
-201 ESEEEASEPEGAK
+201 
-214 SEEAVSETEEV
+214 
-225 SEPEEAKSEEA
+225 
-236 VSETEEVSELEE
+236 
-248 AKSEKESLEA
+248 
-258 TNTTETAENEMVSS
+258 
-272 EEVEEE
+272 
-278 ITSQEVEV
+278 
-286 TQAQQESSP
+286 
-295 QMQADIAFA
+295 
-304 RLLQQ
+304 
-309 AKETQS
+309 
-315 RIQKL
+315 
-320 PRQETV
+320 
-326 KEEDQKTQESESLPK
+326 
-341 EETKETETVSPE
+341 
-353 PVEEDFVSEIE
+353 
-364 EAESSIQK
+364 
-372 EIAEAQKF
+372 
-380 EKELDVL
+380 
-387 QKKMAQ
+387 MAQ

-413 ADLDQIQQVEA
+413 ADLDQIQQVET

-432 SAEESE
+432 SADESE
-438 QEEADIETD
+438 QAEADI
-447 IETDVETDAEINND
+447 ETDAEINND
-461 IETDIAYDTEESENV
+461 IETDIAVDTEESENV

-527 ETTSE
+527 ETPSE
-532 TVESE
+532 IAETE
-537 SENQNIEDESVETD
+537 SENQNIEEEPVEID
-551 SSKAFSE
+551 SS
-558 ETESSENESA
+558 ETEPIETEPSENESA
-568 EAEPSKG
+568 EAEPLK
-575 DSAEIDEEE
+575 DESAEMDAEE
-584 SLEESEDESV
+584 SLEESEDESL
-594 TDEVADYI
+594 TDEVTDYI
-602 ENSDNSDNSDDSY
+602 ENS
-615 DEDSDDAVDSYDDNS
+615 EDSDAENSDGIVDSYEDNS
-630 DDAADLEE
+630 DDAVDLEE

-647 LVEESLSDEYSQ
+647 PVEESLSDEYSQ
-659 DEYLEEDYAEDDY
+659 DEYSEDGYSEDEYSEEDYAEGDY
-672 QKEDDS
+672 QKEDDG

-780 FSAGNQPDVDES
+780 FSSGNQPDADES
-792 AKLPEKSS
+792 AKLPDKSS

-820 TQTSSDTAPS
+820 TQTSSETAPS
-830 SSADDNLENNNEN
+830 SSADDNSENNNEN

-881 PEKSVDEAETESE
+881 PEKSVDEVETESETEKESQTESE
-894 SEIESQTESESET
+894 SETESETETETETESQTESESET
-907 ETESDSE
+907 ETE
-914 TETEIEKES
+914 
-923 QTQTE
+923 
-928 SETETKTASTEQ
+928 TKLASTEQ

-951 TQDAENKTEAE
+951 TEDAETK
-962 TESESEVETETET
+962 TESESESERKTEKESQTESESEGETEKESQTESESEAETETETESEPETET

-1000 YPTFSNE
+1000 YPAFSNE

-1038 SDLPGAT
+1038 SDLTGAA

-1196 LLDFDGVSDPSGLC
+1196 LLDFDGVADPSGLC

>member
-1 MTEAAEEGNTRAQ
+1 M
-14 EYLVHYY
+14 
-21 FDQDAEKY
+21 
-29 DLKKACRWASEC
+29 
-41 ADSSDPT
+41 
-48 VAVVL
+48 
-53 GISFANGEVAEID
+53 
-66 EKQAFEWLSK
+66 
-76 AKDQEKN
+76 
-83 LNGEACYYLGKFY
+83 
-96 EEGDVTEKSLDDA
+96 
-109 EHFYQL
+109 
-115 AVRKHFANGS
+115 
-125 ESLERVRREK
+125 
-135 EEIRKAEEAKAL
+135 
-147 QEQKEAEEL
+147 
-156 KKQEEV
+156 
-162 KQLLNLKPEQA
+162 
-173 EGDVKSEEEVSE
+173 
-185 PEEAESEEEA
+185 
-195 SESEEA
+195 
-201 ESEEEASEPEGAK
+201 
-214 SEEAVSETEEV
+214 
-225 SEPEEAKSEEA
+225 
-236 VSETEEVSELEE
+236 
-248 AKSEKESLEA
+248 
-258 TNTTETAENEMVSS
+258 
-272 EEVEEE
+272 
-278 ITSQEVEV
+278 
-286 TQAQQESSP
+286 
-295 QMQADIAFA
+295 
-304 RLLQQ
+304 
-309 AKETQS
+309 
-315 RIQKL
+315 
-320 PRQETV
+320 
-326 KEEDQKTQESESLPK
+326 PK

-372 EIAEAQKF
+372 EIAAAQKF

-400 EKNEA
+400 ERNEA

-447 IETDVETDAEINND
+447 VETDAEINND

-485 EEEEEDEDDEEWETS
+485 EEEEDEDDEEWETS

-532 TVESE
+532 TVEPE

-568 EAEPSKG
+568 EAEPSKD

-584 SLEESEDESV
+584 SLEESEDESL

-602 ENSDNSDNSDDSY
+602 ENSDNSD
-615 DEDSDDAVDSYDDNS
+615 DAVDSDDDNS
-630 DDAADLEE
+630 DDAVNLEE

-659 DEYLEEDYAEDDY
+659 DEYSEDGYSEEDYAEDDY

-688 NQNESSVKSM
+688 NQNESLVKSM

-742 HHVVPIVL
+742 HHIVPIVI

-780 FSAGNQPDVDES
+780 FSSGNQPDAEES

-800 DKALEENTEKEHSSE
+800 DKSLEENTEKEHSSE

-820 TQTSSDTAPS
+820 TQTSSETAPS

-858 DSAEITSSAGSTE
+858 DSAKITSSAGSTE

-881 PEKSVDEAETESE
+881 QEKSVDEAETESE
-894 SEIESQTESESET
+894 SEAETEKESQTEYESETESET
-907 ETESDSE
+907 ETESQ
-914 TETEIEKES
+914 TEK
-923 QTQTE
+923 E

-962 TESESEVETETET
+962 TESETETETET
-975 EMETEAES
+975 ESEVESEMETEAES
-983 ESEEDNTNPY
+983 EYEEDNTNPY

-1000 YPTFSNE
+1000 YPAFSNE

-1038 SDLPGAT
+1038 SDLSGAA

-1168 QVMGPYLIYYDTKTE
+1168 QVMGSYLIYYDTKTE

-1196 LLDFDGVSDPSGLC
+1196 LLDFDGVAAPSGLC

-1268 TSAENNSADSNAGI
+1268 KSAENNSADSNAGI

-1295 QLSAE
+1295 QLSSE

>member
-1 MTEAAEEGNTRAQ
+1 
-14 EYLVHYY
+14 
-21 FDQDAEKY
+21 
-29 DLKKACRWASEC
+29 
-41 ADSSDPT
+41 
-48 VAVVL
+48 
-53 GISFANGEVAEID
+53 
-66 EKQAFEWLSK
+66 
-76 AKDQEKN
+76 
-83 LNGEACYYLGKFY
+83 
-96 EEGDVTEKSLDDA
+96 
-109 EHFYQL
+109 
-115 AVRKHFANGS
+115 
-125 ESLERVRREK
+125 
-135 EEIRKAEEAKAL
+135 
-147 QEQKEAEEL
+147 
-156 KKQEEV
+156 
-162 KQLLNLKPEQA
+162 
-173 EGDVKSEEEVSE
+173 
-185 PEEAESEEEA
+185 
-195 SESEEA
+195 
-201 ESEEEASEPEGAK
+201 
-214 SEEAVSETEEV
+214 
-225 SEPEEAKSEEA
+225 
-236 VSETEEVSELEE
+236 
-248 AKSEKESLEA
+248 
-258 TNTTETAENEMVSS
+258 MVSS

-320 PRQETV
+320 PKQETV

-341 EETKETETVSPE
+341 EEAKETETVSPE

-372 EIAEAQKF
+372 EIAAAQKF

-438 QEEADIETD
+438 QEEAD

-568 EAEPSKG
+568 EAEPSKD

-584 SLEESEDESV
+584 SLEESEDESL

-602 ENSDNSDNSDDSY
+602 ENSDNSDDSY

-659 DEYLEEDYAEDDY
+659 DEYSEDDY

-688 NQNESSVKSM
+688 NQNESLVKSM

-780 FSAGNQPDVDES
+780 FSSGNQPDADES

-820 TQTSSDTAPS
+820 TQTSYETAPS
-830 SSADDNLENNNEN
+830 SSADDNSENNNEN

-858 DSAEITSSAGSTE
+858 DSAEITSNAGSTE

-881 PEKSVDEAETESE
+881 TEKSVDEAETESE
-894 SEIESQTESESET
+894 SEIESQTEYESETESET

-951 TQDAENKTEAE
+951 TQDAENKTESE
-962 TESESEVETETET
+962 TETEKESQTESESEAETEKESQTESEIET
-975 EMETEAES
+975 EIETEAES

-1000 YPTFSNE
+1000 YPAFSNE

-1038 SDLPGAT
+1038 SDLSGAA

>member
-1 MTEAAEEGNTRAQ
+1 
-14 EYLVHYY
+14 
-21 FDQDAEKY
+21 
-29 DLKKACRWASEC
+29 
-41 ADSSDPT
+41 
-48 VAVVL
+48 
-53 GISFANGEVAEID
+53 
-66 EKQAFEWLSK
+66 
-76 AKDQEKN
+76 
-83 LNGEACYYLGKFY
+83 
-96 EEGDVTEKSLDDA
+96 
-109 EHFYQL
+109 
-115 AVRKHFANGS
+115 
-125 ESLERVRREK
+125 
-135 EEIRKAEEAKAL
+135 
-147 QEQKEAEEL
+147 
-156 KKQEEV
+156 
-162 KQLLNLKPEQA
+162 
-173 EGDVKSEEEVSE
+173 
-185 PEEAESEEEA
+185 
-195 SESEEA
+195 
-201 ESEEEASEPEGAK
+201 
-214 SEEAVSETEEV
+214 
-225 SEPEEAKSEEA
+225 
-236 VSETEEVSELEE
+236 
-248 AKSEKESLEA
+248 
-258 TNTTETAENEMVSS
+258 
-272 EEVEEE
+272 
-278 ITSQEVEV
+278 
-286 TQAQQESSP
+286 
-295 QMQADIAFA
+295 
-304 RLLQQ
+304 
-309 AKETQS
+309 
-315 RIQKL
+315 
-320 PRQETV
+320 
-326 KEEDQKTQESESLPK
+326 
-341 EETKETETVSPE
+341 
-353 PVEEDFVSEIE
+353 
-364 EAESSIQK
+364 
-372 EIAEAQKF
+372 
-380 EKELDVL
+380 
-387 QKKMAQ
+387 
-393 NVQDLQE
+393 
-400 EKNEA
+400 
-405 EKTKVFDK
+405 
-413 ADLDQIQQVEA
+413 
-424 NPSSEDTE
+424 
-432 SAEESE
+432 
-438 QEEADIETD
+438 
-447 IETDVETDAEINND
+447 
-461 IETDIAYDTEESENV
+461 
-476 DSEEAETFF
+476 
-485 EEEEEDEDDEEWETS
+485 
-500 ADNFVASLLK
+500 
-510 TGAKLT
+510 
-516 NTSEPVIREEE
+516 
-527 ETTSE
+527 
-532 TVESE
+532 
-537 SENQNIEDESVETD
+537 
-551 SSKAFSE
+551 
-558 ETESSENESA
+558 
-568 EAEPSKG
+568 
-575 DSAEIDEEE
+575 
-584 SLEESEDESV
+584 
-594 TDEVADYI
+594 
-602 ENSDNSDNSDDSY
+602 
-615 DEDSDDAVDSYDDNS
+615 
-630 DDAADLEE
+630 
-638 DSKEEAASD
+638 
-647 LVEESLSDEYSQ
+647 
-659 DEYLEEDYAEDDY
+659 
-672 QKEDDS
+672 
-678 FEDENDSKTE
+678 
-688 NQNESSVKSM
+688 M

-780 FSAGNQPDVDES
+780 FSSGNQPDADES

-820 TQTSSDTAPS
+820 TQTSYETAPS
-830 SSADDNLENNNEN
+830 SSADDNSENNNEN

-881 PEKSVDEAETESE
+881 TEKSVDEAETESE
-894 SEIESQTESESET
+894 SEIESQTEYESETESET

-951 TQDAENKTEAE
+951 TQDAENKTE
-962 TESESEVETETET
+962 SETET

-1000 YPTFSNE
+1000 YPAFSNE

-1038 SDLPGAT
+1038 SDLSGAA

-1168 QVMGPYLIYYDTKTE
+1168 QVMGPYLVYYDTKTE

>member
-1 MTEAAEEGNTRAQ
+1 M
-14 EYLVHYY
+14 
-21 FDQDAEKY
+21 
-29 DLKKACRWASEC
+29 
-41 ADSSDPT
+41 
-48 VAVVL
+48 
-53 GISFANGEVAEID
+53 
-66 EKQAFEWLSK
+66 
-76 AKDQEKN
+76 
-83 LNGEACYYLGKFY
+83 
-96 EEGDVTEKSLDDA
+96 
-109 EHFYQL
+109 
-115 AVRKHFANGS
+115 
-125 ESLERVRREK
+125 
-135 EEIRKAEEAKAL
+135 
-147 QEQKEAEEL
+147 
-156 KKQEEV
+156 
-162 KQLLNLKPEQA
+162 
-173 EGDVKSEEEVSE
+173 
-185 PEEAESEEEA
+185 
-195 SESEEA
+195 
-201 ESEEEASEPEGAK
+201 
-214 SEEAVSETEEV
+214 
-225 SEPEEAKSEEA
+225 
-236 VSETEEVSELEE
+236 
-248 AKSEKESLEA
+248 
-258 TNTTETAENEMVSS
+258 
-272 EEVEEE
+272 
-278 ITSQEVEV
+278 
-286 TQAQQESSP
+286 
-295 QMQADIAFA
+295 
-304 RLLQQ
+304 
-309 AKETQS
+309 
-315 RIQKL
+315 
-320 PRQETV
+320 
-326 KEEDQKTQESESLPK
+326 PK

-400 EKNEA
+400 ERNEA

-537 SENQNIEDESVETD
+537 LENQNIEDESVETD

-568 EAEPSKG
+568 EAEPSKD

-584 SLEESEDESV
+584 SLEESEDESL

-602 ENSDNSDNSDDSY
+602 ENSDN
-615 DEDSDDAVDSYDDNS
+615 SDDAVDSYDDNS

-647 LVEESLSDEYSQ
+647 RVEESLSDEYSQ
-659 DEYLEEDYAEDDY
+659 DEYSEEDY

-688 NQNESSVKSM
+688 NQNESLVKSM

-742 HHVVPIVL
+742 HHIVPIVI

-780 FSAGNQPDVDES
+780 FSSGNQPDAEES
-792 AKLPEKSS
+792 AKLPDKSS
-800 DKALEENTEKEHSSE
+800 DKSLEGNTEKEHSSE
-815 VKSSE
+815 AKSSE
-820 TQTSSDTAPS
+820 TQTSSETAPS
-830 SSADDNLENNNEN
+830 SSADDNSENNNEN

-858 DSAEITSSAGSTE
+858 DSAEITSNAGSTE

-894 SEIESQTESESET
+894 SET
-907 ETESDSE
+907 ET
-914 TETEIEKES
+914 EKES
-923 QTQTE
+923 QTEYESETELERETESQTEKE
-928 SETETKTASTEQ
+928 SETETKTKTAYTEQ

-951 TQDAENKTEAE
+951 TQDAENKTESE
-962 TESESEVETETET
+962 SETEKESQTESESEVETETESEVES

-1007 SYTPIPEVSSGCI
+1007 SYTPIPAVSSGCI

-1038 SDLPGAT
+1038 SDLSGAA

-1196 LLDFDGVSDPSGLC
+1196 LLDFDGVADPSGLC

-1220 DGKLA
+1220 EGKLA

>member
-1 MTEAAEEGNTRAQ
+1 M
-14 EYLVHYY
+14 
-21 FDQDAEKY
+21 
-29 DLKKACRWASEC
+29 
-41 ADSSDPT
+41 
-48 VAVVL
+48 
-53 GISFANGEVAEID
+53 
-66 EKQAFEWLSK
+66 
-76 AKDQEKN
+76 
-83 LNGEACYYLGKFY
+83 
-96 EEGDVTEKSLDDA
+96 
-109 EHFYQL
+109 
-115 AVRKHFANGS
+115 
-125 ESLERVRREK
+125 
-135 EEIRKAEEAKAL
+135 
-147 QEQKEAEEL
+147 
-156 KKQEEV
+156 
-162 KQLLNLKPEQA
+162 
-173 EGDVKSEEEVSE
+173 
-185 PEEAESEEEA
+185 
-195 SESEEA
+195 
-201 ESEEEASEPEGAK
+201 
-214 SEEAVSETEEV
+214 
-225 SEPEEAKSEEA
+225 
-236 VSETEEVSELEE
+236 
-248 AKSEKESLEA
+248 
-258 TNTTETAENEMVSS
+258 
-272 EEVEEE
+272 
-278 ITSQEVEV
+278 
-286 TQAQQESSP
+286 
-295 QMQADIAFA
+295 
-304 RLLQQ
+304 
-309 AKETQS
+309 
-315 RIQKL
+315 
-320 PRQETV
+320 
-326 KEEDQKTQESESLPK
+326 
-341 EETKETETVSPE
+341 
-353 PVEEDFVSEIE
+353 
-364 EAESSIQK
+364 
-372 EIAEAQKF
+372 
-380 EKELDVL
+380 
-387 QKKMAQ
+387 
-393 NVQDLQE
+393 
-400 EKNEA
+400 
-405 EKTKVFDK
+405 
-413 ADLDQIQQVEA
+413 
-424 NPSSEDTE
+424 
-432 SAEESE
+432 
-438 QEEADIETD
+438 
-447 IETDVETDAEINND
+447 
-461 IETDIAYDTEESENV
+461 
-476 DSEEAETFF
+476 
-485 EEEEEDEDDEEWETS
+485 
-500 ADNFVASLLK
+500 
-510 TGAKLT
+510 
-516 NTSEPVIREEE
+516 
-527 ETTSE
+527 
-532 TVESE
+532 
-537 SENQNIEDESVETD
+537 
-551 SSKAFSE
+551 
-558 ETESSENESA
+558 
-568 EAEPSKG
+568 
-575 DSAEIDEEE
+575 
-584 SLEESEDESV
+584 
-594 TDEVADYI
+594 
-602 ENSDNSDNSDDSY
+602 
-615 DEDSDDAVDSYDDNS
+615 
-630 DDAADLEE
+630 
-638 DSKEEAASD
+638 
-647 LVEESLSDEYSQ
+647 SDEYSE
-659 DEYLEEDYAEDDY
+659 DEYSEEDYAEGDY
-672 QKEDDS
+672 QKEDDG
-678 FEDENDSKTE
+678 FENDSKTE

-780 FSAGNQPDVDES
+780 FSSGNQPDADES
-792 AKLPEKSS
+792 AKLPDKAS

-820 TQTSSDTAPS
+820 TQTSSETAPS
-830 SSADDNLENNNEN
+830 SSADDNSENNNEN

-881 PEKSVDEAETESE
+881 PEKSVDEVETESETEKESQTESE
-894 SEIESQTESESET
+894 SETESETETETEKESQTESESET
-907 ETESDSE
+907 ET
-914 TETEIEKES
+914 KP
-923 QTQTE
+923 
-928 SETETKTASTEQ
+928 ASTEQ

-951 TQDAENKTEAE
+951 TEDAETKTESESETETEKESQTESESEAESETETE
-962 TESESEVETETET
+962 TESESETET

-1038 SDLPGAT
+1038 SDLTGAA

-1196 LLDFDGVSDPSGLC
+1196 LLDFDGVADPSGLC

-1268 TSAENNSADSNAGI
+1268 TSAENNSADSSAGI

>member
-1 MTEAAEEGNTRAQ
+1 M
-14 EYLVHYY
+14 
-21 FDQDAEKY
+21 
-29 DLKKACRWASEC
+29 
-41 ADSSDPT
+41 
-48 VAVVL
+48 
-53 GISFANGEVAEID
+53 
-66 EKQAFEWLSK
+66 
-76 AKDQEKN
+76 
-83 LNGEACYYLGKFY
+83 
-96 EEGDVTEKSLDDA
+96 
-109 EHFYQL
+109 
-115 AVRKHFANGS
+115 
-125 ESLERVRREK
+125 
-135 EEIRKAEEAKAL
+135 
-147 QEQKEAEEL
+147 
-156 KKQEEV
+156 
-162 KQLLNLKPEQA
+162 
-173 EGDVKSEEEVSE
+173 
-185 PEEAESEEEA
+185 
-195 SESEEA
+195 
-201 ESEEEASEPEGAK
+201 
-214 SEEAVSETEEV
+214 
-225 SEPEEAKSEEA
+225 
-236 VSETEEVSELEE
+236 
-248 AKSEKESLEA
+248 
-258 TNTTETAENEMVSS
+258 
-272 EEVEEE
+272 
-278 ITSQEVEV
+278 
-286 TQAQQESSP
+286 
-295 QMQADIAFA
+295 
-304 RLLQQ
+304 
-309 AKETQS
+309 
-315 RIQKL
+315 
-320 PRQETV
+320 
-326 KEEDQKTQESESLPK
+326 
-341 EETKETETVSPE
+341 
-353 PVEEDFVSEIE
+353 
-364 EAESSIQK
+364 
-372 EIAEAQKF
+372 
-380 EKELDVL
+380 
-387 QKKMAQ
+387 
-393 NVQDLQE
+393 
-400 EKNEA
+400 
-405 EKTKVFDK
+405 
-413 ADLDQIQQVEA
+413 
-424 NPSSEDTE
+424 
-432 SAEESE
+432 
-438 QEEADIETD
+438 
-447 IETDVETDAEINND
+447 
-461 IETDIAYDTEESENV
+461 
-476 DSEEAETFF
+476 
-485 EEEEEDEDDEEWETS
+485 
-500 ADNFVASLLK
+500 
-510 TGAKLT
+510 
-516 NTSEPVIREEE
+516 
-527 ETTSE
+527 
-532 TVESE
+532 
-537 SENQNIEDESVETD
+537 
-551 SSKAFSE
+551 
-558 ETESSENESA
+558 
-568 EAEPSKG
+568 
-575 DSAEIDEEE
+575 
-584 SLEESEDESV
+584 
-594 TDEVADYI
+594 
-602 ENSDNSDNSDDSY
+602 
-615 DEDSDDAVDSYDDNS
+615 
-630 DDAADLEE
+630 
-638 DSKEEAASD
+638 
-647 LVEESLSDEYSQ
+647 SDEYSQ
-659 DEYLEEDYAEDDY
+659 DEYSEDGYSEDEYSEEDYAEGDY
-672 QKEDDS
+672 QKEDDG

-780 FSAGNQPDVDES
+780 FSSGNQPDADES
-792 AKLPEKSS
+792 AKLPDKSS

-820 TQTSSDTAPS
+820 TQTSSETAPS
-830 SSADDNLENNNEN
+830 SSADDNSENNNEN

-881 PEKSVDEAETESE
+881 PEKSVDEVETESETEKESQTESE
-894 SEIESQTESESET
+894 SETESETETETETESQTESESET
-907 ETESDSE
+907 ETE
-914 TETEIEKES
+914 
-923 QTQTE
+923 
-928 SETETKTASTEQ
+928 TKLASTEQ

-951 TQDAENKTEAE
+951 TEDAETK
-962 TESESEVETETET
+962 TESESESERETEKESQTESESEGETEKESQTESESEAETETETESEPETET

-1000 YPTFSNE
+1000 YPAFSNE

-1038 SDLPGAT
+1038 SDLTGAA

-1196 LLDFDGVSDPSGLC
+1196 LLDFDGVADPSGLC

>member
-1 MTEAAEEGNTRAQ
+1 M
-14 EYLVHYY
+14 
-21 FDQDAEKY
+21 
-29 DLKKACRWASEC
+29 
-41 ADSSDPT
+41 
-48 VAVVL
+48 
-53 GISFANGEVAEID
+53 
-66 EKQAFEWLSK
+66 
-76 AKDQEKN
+76 
-83 LNGEACYYLGKFY
+83 
-96 EEGDVTEKSLDDA
+96 
-109 EHFYQL
+109 
-115 AVRKHFANGS
+115 
-125 ESLERVRREK
+125 
-135 EEIRKAEEAKAL
+135 
-147 QEQKEAEEL
+147 
-156 KKQEEV
+156 
-162 KQLLNLKPEQA
+162 
-173 EGDVKSEEEVSE
+173 
-185 PEEAESEEEA
+185 
-195 SESEEA
+195 
-201 ESEEEASEPEGAK
+201 
-214 SEEAVSETEEV
+214 
-225 SEPEEAKSEEA
+225 
-236 VSETEEVSELEE
+236 
-248 AKSEKESLEA
+248 
-258 TNTTETAENEMVSS
+258 
-272 EEVEEE
+272 
-278 ITSQEVEV
+278 
-286 TQAQQESSP
+286 
-295 QMQADIAFA
+295 
-304 RLLQQ
+304 
-309 AKETQS
+309 
-315 RIQKL
+315 
-320 PRQETV
+320 
-326 KEEDQKTQESESLPK
+326 
-341 EETKETETVSPE
+341 
-353 PVEEDFVSEIE
+353 
-364 EAESSIQK
+364 
-372 EIAEAQKF
+372 
-380 EKELDVL
+380 
-387 QKKMAQ
+387 
-393 NVQDLQE
+393 
-400 EKNEA
+400 
-405 EKTKVFDK
+405 
-413 ADLDQIQQVEA
+413 
-424 NPSSEDTE
+424 
-432 SAEESE
+432 
-438 QEEADIETD
+438 
-447 IETDVETDAEINND
+447 
-461 IETDIAYDTEESENV
+461 
-476 DSEEAETFF
+476 
-485 EEEEEDEDDEEWETS
+485 
-500 ADNFVASLLK
+500 
-510 TGAKLT
+510 
-516 NTSEPVIREEE
+516 
-527 ETTSE
+527 
-532 TVESE
+532 
-537 SENQNIEDESVETD
+537 
-551 SSKAFSE
+551 
-558 ETESSENESA
+558 
-568 EAEPSKG
+568 
-575 DSAEIDEEE
+575 
-584 SLEESEDESV
+584 
-594 TDEVADYI
+594 
-602 ENSDNSDNSDDSY
+602 
-615 DEDSDDAVDSYDDNS
+615 
-630 DDAADLEE
+630 
-638 DSKEEAASD
+638 
-647 LVEESLSDEYSQ
+647 SDEYS
-659 DEYLEEDYAEDDY
+659 EEDYAEDDY

-742 HHVVPIVL
+742 HHVVPIVI

-780 FSAGNQPDVDES
+780 FSAGNQPDAEES

-800 DKALEENTEKEHSSE
+800 DKSLEENTEKEHSSE

-820 TQTSSDTAPS
+820 TQTSSETAPS

-881 PEKSVDEAETESE
+881 QEKSVDEAETESE
-894 SEIESQTESESET
+894 SEAET
-907 ETESDSE
+907 E
-914 TETEIEKES
+914 K
-923 QTQTE
+923 E

-951 TQDAENKTEAE
+951 TQDAENKTES
-962 TESESEVETETET
+962 ESESERETETESQT
-975 EMETEAES
+975 ESEVESEMETEAES

-1007 SYTPIPEVSSGCI
+1007 SYTPIPDVSSGCI

-1168 QVMGPYLIYYDTKTE
+1168 QVIGPYLIYYDTKTE

-1282 KTYCYNLQTGELT
+1282 KTYCYNLQTGELS

>member
-1 MTEAAEEGNTRAQ
+1 M
-14 EYLVHYY
+14 
-21 FDQDAEKY
+21 
-29 DLKKACRWASEC
+29 
-41 ADSSDPT
+41 
-48 VAVVL
+48 
-53 GISFANGEVAEID
+53 
-66 EKQAFEWLSK
+66 
-76 AKDQEKN
+76 
-83 LNGEACYYLGKFY
+83 
-96 EEGDVTEKSLDDA
+96 
-109 EHFYQL
+109 
-115 AVRKHFANGS
+115 
-125 ESLERVRREK
+125 
-135 EEIRKAEEAKAL
+135 
-147 QEQKEAEEL
+147 
-156 KKQEEV
+156 
-162 KQLLNLKPEQA
+162 
-173 EGDVKSEEEVSE
+173 
-185 PEEAESEEEA
+185 
-195 SESEEA
+195 
-201 ESEEEASEPEGAK
+201 
-214 SEEAVSETEEV
+214 
-225 SEPEEAKSEEA
+225 
-236 VSETEEVSELEE
+236 
-248 AKSEKESLEA
+248 
-258 TNTTETAENEMVSS
+258 
-272 EEVEEE
+272 
-278 ITSQEVEV
+278 
-286 TQAQQESSP
+286 
-295 QMQADIAFA
+295 
-304 RLLQQ
+304 
-309 AKETQS
+309 
-315 RIQKL
+315 
-320 PRQETV
+320 
-326 KEEDQKTQESESLPK
+326 PK

-438 QEEADIETD
+438 QEEAD

-558 ETESSENESA
+558 ETESYENESA
-568 EAEPSKG
+568 EAEPSKD

-584 SLEESEDESV
+584 SLEESEDESL

-602 ENSDNSDNSDDSY
+602 ENSDNSD
-615 DEDSDDAVDSYDDNS
+615 DDNS
-630 DDAADLEE
+630 DDAVNLEE

-659 DEYLEEDYAEDDY
+659 DEYSEDGYSEEDYAEDDY

-688 NQNESSVKSM
+688 NQNESLVKSM

-742 HHVVPIVL
+742 HHIVPIVI

-780 FSAGNQPDVDES
+780 FSSGNQPDAEES

-800 DKALEENTEKEHSSE
+800 DKSLEENTEKEHSSE

-820 TQTSSDTAPS
+820 TQTSSETAPS

-881 PEKSVDEAETESE
+881 QEKSVDEAETESE
-894 SEIESQTESESET
+894 SEAET
-907 ETESDSE
+907 
-914 TETEIEKES
+914 EKES
-923 QTQTE
+923 QTEYESETELERETESQTEKE

-951 TQDAENKTEAE
+951 TQDAENKIESESESERETETE
-962 TESESEVETETET
+962 SQTESESEVETETESEVES

-1007 SYTPIPEVSSGCI
+1007 SYTPIPAVSSGCI

-1038 SDLPGAT
+1038 SDLSGAA

-1059 RVYMLAYQDGILN
+1059 RVYMFAYQDGILN

-1268 TSAENNSADSNAGI
+1268 TSAENNSADSNARI

>member
-1 MTEAAEEGNTRAQ
+1 M
-14 EYLVHYY
+14 
-21 FDQDAEKY
+21 
-29 DLKKACRWASEC
+29 
-41 ADSSDPT
+41 
-48 VAVVL
+48 
-53 GISFANGEVAEID
+53 
-66 EKQAFEWLSK
+66 
-76 AKDQEKN
+76 
-83 LNGEACYYLGKFY
+83 
-96 EEGDVTEKSLDDA
+96 
-109 EHFYQL
+109 
-115 AVRKHFANGS
+115 
-125 ESLERVRREK
+125 
-135 EEIRKAEEAKAL
+135 
-147 QEQKEAEEL
+147 
-156 KKQEEV
+156 
-162 KQLLNLKPEQA
+162 
-173 EGDVKSEEEVSE
+173 
-185 PEEAESEEEA
+185 
-195 SESEEA
+195 
-201 ESEEEASEPEGAK
+201 
-214 SEEAVSETEEV
+214 
-225 SEPEEAKSEEA
+225 
-236 VSETEEVSELEE
+236 
-248 AKSEKESLEA
+248 
-258 TNTTETAENEMVSS
+258 
-272 EEVEEE
+272 
-278 ITSQEVEV
+278 
-286 TQAQQESSP
+286 
-295 QMQADIAFA
+295 
-304 RLLQQ
+304 
-309 AKETQS
+309 
-315 RIQKL
+315 
-320 PRQETV
+320 
-326 KEEDQKTQESESLPK
+326 PK

-432 SAEESE
+432 SAEKSE
-438 QEEADIETD
+438 KEEAA

-461 IETDIAYDTEESENV
+461 IKTDIAYDTEESENV

-568 EAEPSKG
+568 EAEPSKD

-602 ENSDNSDNSDDSY
+602 ENSDNSDDSY

-659 DEYLEEDYAEDDY
+659 DEYSEDDY
-672 QKEDDS
+672 QKEDDN
-678 FEDENDSKTE
+678 FKDENDSKTE
-688 NQNESSVKSM
+688 NQNESLVKSM

-742 HHVVPIVL
+742 HHVVPIVI

-780 FSAGNQPDVDES
+780 FSSGNQPDADES

-820 TQTSSDTAPS
+820 TQTSSETAPS
-830 SSADDNLENNNEN
+830 SSADDNSENNNEN

-858 DSAEITSSAGSTE
+858 DRAEITSSAGSTE
-871 PSSLKEESST
+871 SSSLKEESST
-881 PEKSVDEAETESE
+881 QEKSVDEAETESE

-907 ETESDSE
+907 ESE
-914 TETEIEKES
+914 TETEKES
-923 QTQTE
+923 QTEKESETE

-962 TESESEVETETET
+962 TESETETESQTESEVES

-1007 SYTPIPEVSSGCI
+1007 SYTPIPDVSSGCI

-1029 AFQTLYTNQ
+1029 AFQTLYSYQ
-1038 SDLPGAT
+1038 SDLRGAT
-1045 QVALNT
+1045 QVGLNRR
-1051 PGFNIIGY
+1051 GFIIIGY

-1149 TAIQRLELGIDDG
+1149 TVIQRLELGIDDG

-1168 QVMGPYLIYYDTKTE
+1168 QVIGPYLIYYDTKTE

-1282 KTYCYNLQTGELT
+1282 KTYCYNLQTGEMT

>member
-1 MTEAAEEGNTRAQ
+1 
-14 EYLVHYY
+14 
-21 FDQDAEKY
+21 
-29 DLKKACRWASEC
+29 
-41 ADSSDPT
+41 
-48 VAVVL
+48 
-53 GISFANGEVAEID
+53 
-66 EKQAFEWLSK
+66 
-76 AKDQEKN
+76 
-83 LNGEACYYLGKFY
+83 
-96 EEGDVTEKSLDDA
+96 
-109 EHFYQL
+109 
-115 AVRKHFANGS
+115 
-125 ESLERVRREK
+125 
-135 EEIRKAEEAKAL
+135 
-147 QEQKEAEEL
+147 
-156 KKQEEV
+156 
-162 KQLLNLKPEQA
+162 
-173 EGDVKSEEEVSE
+173 
-185 PEEAESEEEA
+185 
-195 SESEEA
+195 
-201 ESEEEASEPEGAK
+201 
-214 SEEAVSETEEV
+214 
-225 SEPEEAKSEEA
+225 
-236 VSETEEVSELEE
+236 
-248 AKSEKESLEA
+248 
-258 TNTTETAENEMVSS
+258 
-272 EEVEEE
+272 
-278 ITSQEVEV
+278 
-286 TQAQQESSP
+286 
-295 QMQADIAFA
+295 
-304 RLLQQ
+304 
-309 AKETQS
+309 
-315 RIQKL
+315 
-320 PRQETV
+320 
-326 KEEDQKTQESESLPK
+326 
-341 EETKETETVSPE
+341 
-353 PVEEDFVSEIE
+353 
-364 EAESSIQK
+364 
-372 EIAEAQKF
+372 
-380 EKELDVL
+380 
-387 QKKMAQ
+387 
-393 NVQDLQE
+393 
-400 EKNEA
+400 
-405 EKTKVFDK
+405 
-413 ADLDQIQQVEA
+413 
-424 NPSSEDTE
+424 
-432 SAEESE
+432 
-438 QEEADIETD
+438 
-447 IETDVETDAEINND
+447 
-461 IETDIAYDTEESENV
+461 
-476 DSEEAETFF
+476 
-485 EEEEEDEDDEEWETS
+485 
-500 ADNFVASLLK
+500 
-510 TGAKLT
+510 
-516 NTSEPVIREEE
+516 
-527 ETTSE
+527 
-532 TVESE
+532 
-537 SENQNIEDESVETD
+537 
-551 SSKAFSE
+551 
-558 ETESSENESA
+558 
-568 EAEPSKG
+568 
-575 DSAEIDEEE
+575 
-584 SLEESEDESV
+584 
-594 TDEVADYI
+594 
-602 ENSDNSDNSDDSY
+602 
-615 DEDSDDAVDSYDDNS
+615 
-630 DDAADLEE
+630 
-638 DSKEEAASD
+638 
-647 LVEESLSDEYSQ
+647 
-659 DEYLEEDYAEDDY
+659 
-672 QKEDDS
+672 
-678 FEDENDSKTE
+678 
-688 NQNESSVKSM
+688 M

-742 HHVVPIVL
+742 HHVVPIVI

-780 FSAGNQPDVDES
+780 FSAGNQPDAEES

-820 TQTSSDTAPS
+820 TQTSSETAPS

-843 NQTSQ
+843 NQISK

-881 PEKSVDEAETESE
+881 QEKSVDEAETESE
-894 SEIESQTESESET
+894 SEAETEKESQTEYESETESETEIESQTE
-907 ETESDSE
+907 
-914 TETEIEKES
+914 K
-923 QTQTE
+923 E

-951 TQDAENKTEAE
+951 TQDAENKTESE
-962 TESESEVETETET
+962 SESERETETESQTESESEVEIETESQT
-975 EMETEAES
+975 ESEVESEMETEAES
-983 ESEEDNTNPY
+983 ESEKDNTNPY

-1007 SYTPIPEVSSGCI
+1007 SYTPIPDVSSGCI

-1168 QVMGPYLIYYDTKTE
+1168 QVMGSYLIYYDTKTE

-1196 LLDFDGVSDPSGLC
+1196 LLDFDGVAAPSGLC

-1268 TSAENNSADSNAGI
+1268 KSAENNSADSNAGI

-1295 QLSAE
+1295 QLSSE

>member
-1 MTEAAEEGNTRAQ
+1 M
-14 EYLVHYY
+14 
-21 FDQDAEKY
+21 
-29 DLKKACRWASEC
+29 
-41 ADSSDPT
+41 
-48 VAVVL
+48 
-53 GISFANGEVAEID
+53 
-66 EKQAFEWLSK
+66 
-76 AKDQEKN
+76 
-83 LNGEACYYLGKFY
+83 
-96 EEGDVTEKSLDDA
+96 
-109 EHFYQL
+109 
-115 AVRKHFANGS
+115 
-125 ESLERVRREK
+125 
-135 EEIRKAEEAKAL
+135 
-147 QEQKEAEEL
+147 
-156 KKQEEV
+156 
-162 KQLLNLKPEQA
+162 
-173 EGDVKSEEEVSE
+173 
-185 PEEAESEEEA
+185 
-195 SESEEA
+195 
-201 ESEEEASEPEGAK
+201 
-214 SEEAVSETEEV
+214 
-225 SEPEEAKSEEA
+225 
-236 VSETEEVSELEE
+236 
-248 AKSEKESLEA
+248 
-258 TNTTETAENEMVSS
+258 
-272 EEVEEE
+272 
-278 ITSQEVEV
+278 
-286 TQAQQESSP
+286 
-295 QMQADIAFA
+295 
-304 RLLQQ
+304 
-309 AKETQS
+309 
-315 RIQKL
+315 
-320 PRQETV
+320 
-326 KEEDQKTQESESLPK
+326 
-341 EETKETETVSPE
+341 
-353 PVEEDFVSEIE
+353 
-364 EAESSIQK
+364 
-372 EIAEAQKF
+372 
-380 EKELDVL
+380 
-387 QKKMAQ
+387 
-393 NVQDLQE
+393 
-400 EKNEA
+400 
-405 EKTKVFDK
+405 
-413 ADLDQIQQVEA
+413 
-424 NPSSEDTE
+424 
-432 SAEESE
+432 
-438 QEEADIETD
+438 
-447 IETDVETDAEINND
+447 
-461 IETDIAYDTEESENV
+461 
-476 DSEEAETFF
+476 
-485 EEEEEDEDDEEWETS
+485 
-500 ADNFVASLLK
+500 
-510 TGAKLT
+510 
-516 NTSEPVIREEE
+516 
-527 ETTSE
+527 
-532 TVESE
+532 
-537 SENQNIEDESVETD
+537 
-551 SSKAFSE
+551 
-558 ETESSENESA
+558 
-568 EAEPSKG
+568 
-575 DSAEIDEEE
+575 
-584 SLEESEDESV
+584 
-594 TDEVADYI
+594 
-602 ENSDNSDNSDDSY
+602 
-615 DEDSDDAVDSYDDNS
+615 
-630 DDAADLEE
+630 
-638 DSKEEAASD
+638 
-647 LVEESLSDEYSQ
+647 SDEYSQ
-659 DEYLEEDYAEDDY
+659 DEYSEDGYSEDEYSEEDYAEGDY
-672 QKEDDS
+672 QKEDDG

-688 NQNESSVKSM
+688 NQNESFVKSM

-742 HHVVPIVL
+742 HHVVPIVI

-780 FSAGNQPDVDES
+780 FSSGNQPDADES
-792 AKLPEKSS
+792 AKLPDKAS

-820 TQTSSDTAPS
+820 TQTSSETAPS
-830 SSADDNLENNNEN
+830 SSADDNSENNNEN

-881 PEKSVDEAETESE
+881 PEKSVDEVETESE
-894 SEIESQTESESET
+894 TESETETESEKESQTESESET
-907 ETESDSE
+907 KT
-914 TETEIEKES
+914 
-923 QTQTE
+923 
-928 SETETKTASTEQ
+928 ETETKPASTEQ

-951 TQDAENKTEAE
+951 TEDAETKTESESESERETEKESQTESESEGETEKESQTESESEAESETETE
-962 TESESEVETETET
+962 TESESETET

-1000 YPTFSNE
+1000 YPAFSNE

-1038 SDLPGAT
+1038 SDLTGAA

-1121 IKRFLTFG
+1121 IERFLTFG

-1196 LLDFDGVSDPSGLC
+1196 LLDFDGVADPSGLC

-1268 TSAENNSADSNAGI
+1268 KGAENNSADSSAGI

>member
-1 MTEAAEEGNTRAQ
+1 M
-14 EYLVHYY
+14 
-21 FDQDAEKY
+21 
-29 DLKKACRWASEC
+29 
-41 ADSSDPT
+41 
-48 VAVVL
+48 
-53 GISFANGEVAEID
+53 
-66 EKQAFEWLSK
+66 
-76 AKDQEKN
+76 
-83 LNGEACYYLGKFY
+83 
-96 EEGDVTEKSLDDA
+96 
-109 EHFYQL
+109 
-115 AVRKHFANGS
+115 
-125 ESLERVRREK
+125 
-135 EEIRKAEEAKAL
+135 
-147 QEQKEAEEL
+147 
-156 KKQEEV
+156 
-162 KQLLNLKPEQA
+162 
-173 EGDVKSEEEVSE
+173 
-185 PEEAESEEEA
+185 
-195 SESEEA
+195 
-201 ESEEEASEPEGAK
+201 
-214 SEEAVSETEEV
+214 
-225 SEPEEAKSEEA
+225 
-236 VSETEEVSELEE
+236 
-248 AKSEKESLEA
+248 
-258 TNTTETAENEMVSS
+258 
-272 EEVEEE
+272 
-278 ITSQEVEV
+278 
-286 TQAQQESSP
+286 
-295 QMQADIAFA
+295 
-304 RLLQQ
+304 
-309 AKETQS
+309 
-315 RIQKL
+315 
-320 PRQETV
+320 
-326 KEEDQKTQESESLPK
+326 PK

-438 QEEADIETD
+438 QEEAA

-485 EEEEEDEDDEEWETS
+485 EEEEDEDDEEWETS

-558 ETESSENESA
+558 ETESSENEPA
-568 EAEPSKG
+568 EAEPSKD
-575 DSAEIDEEE
+575 DSAEIEEE
-584 SLEESEDESV
+584 SLEESEDESL

-602 ENSDNSDNSDDSY
+602 ENSDDSCEDDSDDKVDSY
-615 DEDSDDAVDSYDDNS
+615 EEDSDAAV
-630 DDAADLEE
+630 DLEE
-638 DSKEEAASD
+638 DSKEEAISD
-647 LVEESLSDEYSQ
+647 PEEESLSDEYSQ
-659 DEYLEEDYAEDDY
+659 DEYSEDGYSQDEYSEEDYAEDDY

-742 HHVVPIVL
+742 HHVVPIVI

-780 FSAGNQPDVDES
+780 FSAGNQPDAEES

-800 DKALEENTEKEHSSE
+800 DKSLEENTEKEHSSE

-820 TQTSSDTAPS
+820 TQTSSETAPS

-881 PEKSVDEAETESE
+881 QEKSVDEAETESE
-894 SEIESQTESESET
+894 SEAETEKESQTEYESETESETEIESET
-907 ETESDSE
+907 ETE
-914 TETEIEKES
+914 T
-923 QTQTE
+923 
-928 SETETKTASTEQ
+928 ETETKTASTEQ

-962 TESESEVETETET
+962 TESETETETET
-975 EMETEAES
+975 ESEVESEMETEAES

-1007 SYTPIPEVSSGCI
+1007 SYTPIPAVSSGCI

-1038 SDLPGAT
+1038 SDLSGAA

-1168 QVMGPYLIYYDTKTE
+1168 QVMGSYLIYYDTKTE

-1196 LLDFDGVSDPSGLC
+1196 LLDFDGVAAPSGLC

-1268 TSAENNSADSNAGI
+1268 KSAENNSADSNAGI

-1295 QLSAE
+1295 QLSSE

>member
-1 MTEAAEEGNTRAQ
+1 M
-14 EYLVHYY
+14 
-21 FDQDAEKY
+21 
-29 DLKKACRWASEC
+29 
-41 ADSSDPT
+41 
-48 VAVVL
+48 
-53 GISFANGEVAEID
+53 
-66 EKQAFEWLSK
+66 
-76 AKDQEKN
+76 
-83 LNGEACYYLGKFY
+83 
-96 EEGDVTEKSLDDA
+96 
-109 EHFYQL
+109 
-115 AVRKHFANGS
+115 
-125 ESLERVRREK
+125 
-135 EEIRKAEEAKAL
+135 
-147 QEQKEAEEL
+147 
-156 KKQEEV
+156 
-162 KQLLNLKPEQA
+162 
-173 EGDVKSEEEVSE
+173 
-185 PEEAESEEEA
+185 
-195 SESEEA
+195 
-201 ESEEEASEPEGAK
+201 
-214 SEEAVSETEEV
+214 
-225 SEPEEAKSEEA
+225 
-236 VSETEEVSELEE
+236 
-248 AKSEKESLEA
+248 
-258 TNTTETAENEMVSS
+258 
-272 EEVEEE
+272 
-278 ITSQEVEV
+278 
-286 TQAQQESSP
+286 
-295 QMQADIAFA
+295 
-304 RLLQQ
+304 
-309 AKETQS
+309 
-315 RIQKL
+315 
-320 PRQETV
+320 
-326 KEEDQKTQESESLPK
+326 
-341 EETKETETVSPE
+341 
-353 PVEEDFVSEIE
+353 
-364 EAESSIQK
+364 
-372 EIAEAQKF
+372 
-380 EKELDVL
+380 
-387 QKKMAQ
+387 
-393 NVQDLQE
+393 
-400 EKNEA
+400 
-405 EKTKVFDK
+405 
-413 ADLDQIQQVEA
+413 
-424 NPSSEDTE
+424 
-432 SAEESE
+432 
-438 QEEADIETD
+438 
-447 IETDVETDAEINND
+447 
-461 IETDIAYDTEESENV
+461 
-476 DSEEAETFF
+476 
-485 EEEEEDEDDEEWETS
+485 
-500 ADNFVASLLK
+500 
-510 TGAKLT
+510 
-516 NTSEPVIREEE
+516 
-527 ETTSE
+527 
-532 TVESE
+532 
-537 SENQNIEDESVETD
+537 
-551 SSKAFSE
+551 
-558 ETESSENESA
+558 
-568 EAEPSKG
+568 
-575 DSAEIDEEE
+575 
-584 SLEESEDESV
+584 
-594 TDEVADYI
+594 
-602 ENSDNSDNSDDSY
+602 
-615 DEDSDDAVDSYDDNS
+615 
-630 DDAADLEE
+630 
-638 DSKEEAASD
+638 
-647 LVEESLSDEYSQ
+647 SDEYSQ
-659 DEYLEEDYAEDDY
+659 DEYSEEDYAEDDY

-742 HHVVPIVL
+742 HHVVPIVI

-780 FSAGNQPDVDES
+780 FSAGNQPDAEES

-800 DKALEENTEKEHSSE
+800 DKSLEENTEKEHSSE
-815 VKSSE
+815 VKSSK
-820 TQTSSDTAPS
+820 TQTSSDTAAS

-881 PEKSVDEAETESE
+881 QEKSVDEAETESE
-894 SEIESQTESESET
+894 SEAET
-907 ETESDSE
+907 E
-914 TETEIEKES
+914 K
-923 QTQTE
+923 E

-951 TQDAENKTEAE
+951 TQDAENKTES
-962 TESESEVETETET
+962 ESESERETETESQT
-975 EMETEAES
+975 ESEVESEMETEAES

-1007 SYTPIPEVSSGCI
+1007 SYTPIPDVSSGCI

>member
-1 MTEAAEEGNTRAQ
+1 M
-14 EYLVHYY
+14 
-21 FDQDAEKY
+21 
-29 DLKKACRWASEC
+29 
-41 ADSSDPT
+41 
-48 VAVVL
+48 
-53 GISFANGEVAEID
+53 
-66 EKQAFEWLSK
+66 
-76 AKDQEKN
+76 
-83 LNGEACYYLGKFY
+83 
-96 EEGDVTEKSLDDA
+96 
-109 EHFYQL
+109 
-115 AVRKHFANGS
+115 
-125 ESLERVRREK
+125 
-135 EEIRKAEEAKAL
+135 
-147 QEQKEAEEL
+147 
-156 KKQEEV
+156 
-162 KQLLNLKPEQA
+162 
-173 EGDVKSEEEVSE
+173 
-185 PEEAESEEEA
+185 
-195 SESEEA
+195 
-201 ESEEEASEPEGAK
+201 
-214 SEEAVSETEEV
+214 
-225 SEPEEAKSEEA
+225 
-236 VSETEEVSELEE
+236 
-248 AKSEKESLEA
+248 
-258 TNTTETAENEMVSS
+258 
-272 EEVEEE
+272 
-278 ITSQEVEV
+278 
-286 TQAQQESSP
+286 
-295 QMQADIAFA
+295 
-304 RLLQQ
+304 
-309 AKETQS
+309 
-315 RIQKL
+315 
-320 PRQETV
+320 
-326 KEEDQKTQESESLPK
+326 PK

-372 EIAEAQKF
+372 EIAAAQKF

-438 QEEADIETD
+438 QEEAD

-558 ETESSENESA
+558 ETESSENEPA
-568 EAEPSKG
+568 EAEPSKD
-575 DSAEIDEEE
+575 DSAEIEEE
-584 SLEESEDESV
+584 SLEESEDESL

-602 ENSDNSDNSDDSY
+602 ENSDDSCEDDSDDKVDSY
-615 DEDSDDAVDSYDDNS
+615 EEDSDAAV
-630 DDAADLEE
+630 DLEE
-638 DSKEEAASD
+638 DSKEEAISD
-647 LVEESLSDEYSQ
+647 PEEESLSDEYSQ
-659 DEYLEEDYAEDDY
+659 DEYSEDGYSQDEYSEEDYAEDDY

-742 HHVVPIVL
+742 HHVVPIVI

-780 FSAGNQPDVDES
+780 FSAGNQPDAEES

-800 DKALEENTEKEHSSE
+800 DKSLEENTEKEHSSE

-820 TQTSSDTAPS
+820 TQTSSETAPS

-881 PEKSVDEAETESE
+881 QEKSVDEAETESE
-894 SEIESQTESESET
+894 SEAET
-907 ETESDSE
+907 E
-914 TETEIEKES
+914 K
-923 QTQTE
+923 E

-962 TESESEVETETET
+962 TESERETETET
-975 EMETEAES
+975 ETESEVESEMETEAES

-1007 SYTPIPEVSSGCI
+1007 SYTPIPAVSSGCI

-1038 SDLPGAT
+1038 SDLSGAA

-1196 LLDFDGVSDPSGLC
+1196 LLDFDGVAAPSGLC

-1282 KTYCYNLQTGELT
+1282 KTYCYNLQTGELS

>member
-1 MTEAAEEGNTRAQ
+1 
-14 EYLVHYY
+14 
-21 FDQDAEKY
+21 
-29 DLKKACRWASEC
+29 
-41 ADSSDPT
+41 
-48 VAVVL
+48 
-53 GISFANGEVAEID
+53 
-66 EKQAFEWLSK
+66 
-76 AKDQEKN
+76 
-83 LNGEACYYLGKFY
+83 
-96 EEGDVTEKSLDDA
+96 
-109 EHFYQL
+109 
-115 AVRKHFANGS
+115 
-125 ESLERVRREK
+125 
-135 EEIRKAEEAKAL
+135 
-147 QEQKEAEEL
+147 
-156 KKQEEV
+156 
-162 KQLLNLKPEQA
+162 
-173 EGDVKSEEEVSE
+173 
-185 PEEAESEEEA
+185 
-195 SESEEA
+195 
-201 ESEEEASEPEGAK
+201 
-214 SEEAVSETEEV
+214 
-225 SEPEEAKSEEA
+225 
-236 VSETEEVSELEE
+236 
-248 AKSEKESLEA
+248 
-258 TNTTETAENEMVSS
+258 
-272 EEVEEE
+272 
-278 ITSQEVEV
+278 
-286 TQAQQESSP
+286 
-295 QMQADIAFA
+295 
-304 RLLQQ
+304 
-309 AKETQS
+309 
-315 RIQKL
+315 
-320 PRQETV
+320 
-326 KEEDQKTQESESLPK
+326 
-341 EETKETETVSPE
+341 
-353 PVEEDFVSEIE
+353 
-364 EAESSIQK
+364 
-372 EIAEAQKF
+372 
-380 EKELDVL
+380 
-387 QKKMAQ
+387 MAQ

-432 SAEESE
+432 SAEKSE
-438 QEEADIETD
+438 KEEAA

-461 IETDIAYDTEESENV
+461 IKTDIAYDTEESENV

-485 EEEEEDEDDEEWETS
+485 EEEEEDEGDEEWETS

-568 EAEPSKG
+568 EAEPSKD

-594 TDEVADYI
+594 TDEVAYYI
-602 ENSDNSDNSDDSY
+602 ENSDNSDDSY

-659 DEYLEEDYAEDDY
+659 DEYSEDDY
-672 QKEDDS
+672 QKEDDN
-678 FEDENDSKTE
+678 FKDENDSKTE
-688 NQNESSVKSM
+688 NQNESLVKSM

-742 HHVVPIVL
+742 HHVVPIVI

-780 FSAGNQPDVDES
+780 FSSGNQPDADES

-820 TQTSSDTAPS
+820 TQTSSETAPS
-830 SSADDNLENNNEN
+830 SSADDNSENNNEN

-858 DSAEITSSAGSTE
+858 DRAEITSSAGSTE
-871 PSSLKEESST
+871 SSSLKEESST
-881 PEKSVDEAETESE
+881 QEKSVDEAETESE
-894 SEIESQTESESET
+894 SETETESQTE
-907 ETESDSE
+907 
-914 TETEIEKES
+914 K
-923 QTQTE
+923 E

-962 TESESEVETETET
+962 TESETETESQTESEVES

-1007 SYTPIPEVSSGCI
+1007 SYTPIPDVSSGCI

-1282 KTYCYNLQTGELT
+1282 KTYCYNLQTGEMT

>member
-1 MTEAAEEGNTRAQ
+1 M
-14 EYLVHYY
+14 
-21 FDQDAEKY
+21 
-29 DLKKACRWASEC
+29 
-41 ADSSDPT
+41 
-48 VAVVL
+48 
-53 GISFANGEVAEID
+53 
-66 EKQAFEWLSK
+66 
-76 AKDQEKN
+76 
-83 LNGEACYYLGKFY
+83 
-96 EEGDVTEKSLDDA
+96 
-109 EHFYQL
+109 
-115 AVRKHFANGS
+115 
-125 ESLERVRREK
+125 
-135 EEIRKAEEAKAL
+135 
-147 QEQKEAEEL
+147 
-156 KKQEEV
+156 
-162 KQLLNLKPEQA
+162 
-173 EGDVKSEEEVSE
+173 
-185 PEEAESEEEA
+185 
-195 SESEEA
+195 
-201 ESEEEASEPEGAK
+201 
-214 SEEAVSETEEV
+214 
-225 SEPEEAKSEEA
+225 
-236 VSETEEVSELEE
+236 
-248 AKSEKESLEA
+248 
-258 TNTTETAENEMVSS
+258 
-272 EEVEEE
+272 
-278 ITSQEVEV
+278 
-286 TQAQQESSP
+286 
-295 QMQADIAFA
+295 
-304 RLLQQ
+304 
-309 AKETQS
+309 
-315 RIQKL
+315 
-320 PRQETV
+320 
-326 KEEDQKTQESESLPK
+326 PK

-372 EIAEAQKF
+372 EIAAAQKF

-438 QEEADIETD
+438 QEEAD

-558 ETESSENESA
+558 ETESSENESV
-568 EAEPSKG
+568 EAEPSK
-575 DSAEIDEEE
+575 DESAEIDEEE

-602 ENSDNSDNSDDSY
+602 ENSDDSY

-659 DEYLEEDYAEDDY
+659 DEYSEDDY

-688 NQNESSVKSM
+688 NQNESLVKSM

-742 HHVVPIVL
+742 HHIVPIVI

-780 FSAGNQPDVDES
+780 FSSGNQPDADES

-820 TQTSSDTAPS
+820 TQTSSETAPS

-858 DSAEITSSAGSTE
+858 DSAEITSNAGSTE

-881 PEKSVDEAETESE
+881 TEKSVDEAETESE
-894 SEIESQTESESET
+894 SEIESQTEYESETESET

-951 TQDAENKTEAE
+951 TQDAENKTESE
-962 TESESEVETETET
+962 TETEKESQTESESEAETEKESQTESEIET
-975 EMETEAES
+975 EIETEAES

-1000 YPTFSNE
+1000 YPAFSNE

-1038 SDLPGAT
+1038 SDLSGAA

-1268 TSAENNSADSNAGI
+1268 KSAENNSADSNAGI

-1295 QLSAE
+1295 QLSSE